1 MPTPSVYNPLIR
13 LTKMF
18 SSLVCYRSV
27 PGLEES
33 AVLGSSRLVAST
45 IMLSA
50 LLSGVAMHQVHAQNN
65 APIFNWQGEVQVS
78 TSTLTIREGE
88 TLSYN
93 IRLSEQPAADGWWVR
108 IHVNGVVYYAGNHD
122 NSEGIGIRWV
132 PSVGWE
138 FNQDRDPVDNPG
150 PTQWRNVHI
159 TAFQDDDDK
168 DEFVTI
174 THEVWDEK
182 SNCPPSLHG
191 VAPVEVQ
198 VTDDETASTG
208 VALSVNPMTV
218 SEGAGGTTV
227 TVRAALNGAAR
238 LGSTPVKVA
247 VGKAGDS
254 ATEGTDY
261 ETVDDLTVTIPE
273 GLTSATERFT
283 LTPTDDVVV
292 ESDKTVTVSGTT
304 AASGITTVNPATL
317 TITDDDVPP
326 DTIELRVSPDSVA
339 ENAGATGIMVTA
351 AFPQGSATL
360 STPTV
365 VNVTLAA
372 ATAQTADFTPVQPF
386 NLTIPASA
394 RSGTAT
400 FQFTP
405 NDDTSM
411 EGSETVTVS
420 GTTSG
425 ITTINPATLT
435 IIDNDAP
442 PDTIELSVNPDSVA
456 ENAGATGIMV
466 TAAFPQGSAILSTPT
481 VVNVT
486 LTAATAQT
494 ADFTPVQPFNLTIP
508 ASARSGT
515 ATFQFTPN
523 DDTSMEGSETVT
535 VSGTT
540 SGITTINPA
549 TLTIID
555 DDTPNNPPTGQPRI
569 TGTARVGQTLTAVTT
584 DIQDADGLG
593 DFAYQWKADG
603 TNIAGAMDS
612 SYRLT
617 NNEVGK
623 RITVTV
629 SFTDGIGTEETV
641 TSLPTDAVREA
652 VTPPPPPPPPVLT
665 VAFDLASYSTTEGG
679 DPVTLRVTLN
689 RTSNQNLTIP
699 ITVMPQGA
707 TEADD
712 YTVSGLTD
720 GTLSFAPGDLS
731 KTFMIVANEDTD
743 SDDETIE
750 LGFGTLLEGVSQG
763 VMATATLTIID
774 DDAPPDTI
782 ELKVSPSRVAEN
794 AGATGIMVTA
804 AFPQG
809 SAILSTPTVVNV
821 TLTAATAQT
830 ADFTPVQP
838 FNLTIPASARS
849 GTATFQF
856 TPNDDTSMEGSET
869 VTVSGTTTV
878 SGITTI
884 NPATLTITDDDTPN
898 NPPTGQPRITGTPQV
913 GQTLTA
919 VTTDIQ
925 DADGLGNFVYQW
937 KADGTNI
944 AGAMDSSYR
953 LTNNEVGKRI
963 TVTVSFTDGIGTE
976 ETVTSQPTA
985 AVRDAVTPL
994 VLTVAF
1000 DLASYSTT
1008 EGGDPVTLRV
1018 TLNRTSNQDLTI
1030 PITVMPQ
1037 GATEADDYTVS
1048 GLTDG
1053 TLSFAPGDLSK
1064 TFMIVANEDTDSDDE
1079 TIELGFGTLLEGV
1092 SKGEMATAT
1101 LTITDDDVPP
1111 DTIELK
1117 VSPSSVAEN
1126 AGETDIMVTAAFPQG
1141 SATLSTPTVVNVT
1154 LAAATAQ
1161 TADFTPVQPFNVTI
1175 PASAGSGTATFQ
1187 FTPNDDTSM
1196 EGSETATVSGT
1207 TTVSGITTINPATL
1221 TITDDDTPNNP
1232 PTGQPRI
1239 TGTPQVGQTLTAVT
1253 TDIQDADGLGDFVYQ
1268 WKADGTNIAGAM
1280 DSSYRLTNNE
1290 VGKRI
1295 TVTVSFTD
1303 GIGTEETVTSQPTAA
1318 VRDAV
1323 TPPVLTVAFDLA
1335 SYSTTE
1341 GGDPVTLRVTLNRT
1355 SNQDLTIPITVMPQ
1369 GATEADDYTVSGLT
1383 DGALSFAPGDL
1394 MRSKTF
1400 MIVANEDTDSD
1411 NETIELGFGTLPEGV
1426 SKGEMATATLTIT
1439 DTGPPEL
1446 TVSFARAEYT
1456 IAEGG
1461 EPSSINV
1468 NISPAADRRVE
1479 VPLVV
1484 TTQGGATS
1492 QDYDGV
1498 PASIVFEVGA
1508 TVVTFQVTASA
1519 DQEDDPGK
1527 SIVLGFGDLPEA
1539 VSEGD
1544 PSETTVKFT
1553 QQRSAKQFS
1562 ASMKILLAVT
1572 ARSVAD
1578 SAQTAIQSRFQ
1589 RKRQLMR
1596 NRQSARGPNT
1606 GGSLSAGLAG
1616 SNGSGLS
1623 RAGALNHMPEVDRF
1637 GFAPPRLAEGAGPSM
1652 GSTRSGSLHNSLAP
1666 DYGIAPTQEAYG
1678 YDTLQRTSTA
1688 EPSLGALQFSG
1699 IRARQPVL
1707 SQASFNLQMGES
1719 PRGNDG
1725 SGSVAL
1731 WVQGDL
1737 QDFNGNITRGGIDYR
1752 GVMGA
1757 VHVGLDLYNSEQML
1771 VGFSFMRSF
1780 ARINYNADGVHG
1792 MFRNGM
1798 NTAHPYLY
1806 WQPNERFSAWVIG
1819 GLGRGEVD
1827 VNEPGRAHDLTSDFR
1842 MFLGG
1847 MRSVLA
1853 KRGNTEVGVVVDSF
1867 TARLGTNASKDIE
1880 RVSGQVSRTRMML
1893 EMVHDKPLE
1902 AGRSLSIKAE
1912 FGHRYDA
1919 GDADRGS
1926 GAEAGFRLGYL
1937 NAAGGLDIAWHG
1949 RMLLVRESDYRDF
1962 GVGMQ
1967 VSWDSGEK
1975 HRGLQLSMMSSR
1987 GHDGGGRTT
1996 LWNNSALVI
2005 RPMGSGYMP
2014 NASQTSTSSEV
2025 AYGMDIFGGW
2035 GLLTPYSRLQL
2046 AGYGRDLRVGTELSL
2061 LSRGLRWQPAKF
2073 QLEGI
2078 RRETPNRMIDLGMML
2093 GISIPF

>member
-1 MPTPSVYNPLIR
+1 MHLVNPLIR

-33 AVLGSSRLVAST
+33 PVLGFPRLVAST

-65 APIFNWQGEVQVS
+65 NSICEQETPPEICSWGGEVQVS

-88 TLSYN
+88 TISYA
-93 IRLSEQPAADGWWVR
+93 IRLSEQPSADGWWVR
-108 IHVNGVVYYAGNHD
+108 IHVNGVVYINGNHG

-132 PSVGWE
+132 PSVGWQ
-138 FNQDRDPVDNPG
+138 FDREEGKEDSD

-159 TAFQDDDDK
+159 KAFQDNDDDK

-174 THEVWDEK
+174 THEVSDE
-182 SNCPPSLHG
+182 NFQCPPSLHG
-191 VAPVEVQ
+191 VAPVKVQ
-198 VTDDETASTG
+198 VTDDESASTE

-227 TVRAALNGAAR
+227 TVRAALNGAPR

-247 VGKAGDS
+247 VGRTRDS

-283 LTPTDDVVV
+283 LTPTDDDVV

-304 AASGITTVNPATL
+304 TASGITTVNPATL

-326 DTIELRVSPDSVA
+326 DTIELKVSPASVA
-339 ENAGATGIMVTA
+339 ENAGETDIMVTA
-351 AFPQGSATL
+351 AFPQGSTTL

-386 NLTIPASA
+386 N
-394 RSGTAT
+394 
-400 FQFTP
+400 
-405 NDDTSM
+405 
-411 EGSETVTVS
+411 V
-420 GTTSG
+420 
-425 ITTINPATLT
+425 
-435 IIDNDAP
+435 
-442 PDTIELSVNPDSVA
+442 
-456 ENAGATGIMV
+456 
-466 TAAFPQGSAILSTPT
+466 
-481 VVNVT
+481 
-486 LTAATAQT
+486 
-494 ADFTPVQPFNLTIP
+494 
-508 ASARSGT
+508 
-515 ATFQFTPN
+515 
-523 DDTSMEGSETVT
+523 
-535 VSGTT
+535 
-540 SGITTINPA
+540 
-549 TLTIID
+549 
-555 DDTPNNPPTGQPRI
+555 
-569 TGTARVGQTLTAVTT
+569 
-584 DIQDADGLG
+584 
-593 DFAYQWKADG
+593 
-603 TNIAGAMDS
+603 
-612 SYRLT
+612 
-617 NNEVGK
+617 
-623 RITVTV
+623 
-629 SFTDGIGTEETV
+629 
-641 TSLPTDAVREA
+641 
-652 VTPPPPPPPPVLT
+652 
-665 VAFDLASYSTTEGG
+665 
-679 DPVTLRVTLN
+679 
-689 RTSNQNLTIP
+689 
-699 ITVMPQGA
+699 
-707 TEADD
+707 
-712 YTVSGLTD
+712 
-720 GTLSFAPGDLS
+720 
-731 KTFMIVANEDTD
+731 
-743 SDDETIE
+743 
-750 LGFGTLLEGVSQG
+750 
-763 VMATATLTIID
+763 
-774 DDAPPDTI
+774 
-782 ELKVSPSRVAEN
+782 
-794 AGATGIMVTA
+794 
-804 AFPQG
+804 
-809 SAILSTPTVVNV
+809 
-821 TLTAATAQT
+821 
-830 ADFTPVQP
+830 
-838 FNLTIPASARS
+838 TIPASARS

-869 VTVSGTTTV
+869 VTVSGTTTASGITTV
-878 SGITTI
+878 NPDTLTIIDNDAPPDTIELSVNPASVAENAGATGIMVTAAFPLGSATLSTPTVVNVTLAAATAQTADFTPVQPFNVTIPASARSGTATFQFTPNDDTSMEGSETVTVSGTTTASGITTI
-884 NPATLTITDDDTPN
+884 NPATLTIIDNETPN

-925 DADGLGNFVYQW
+925 DADGLGDFAYQW
-937 KADGTNI
+937 KADETNI
-944 AGAMDSSYR
+944 AEAMDSSYR
-953 LTNNEVGKRI
+953 LTNNEGGKRI

-985 AVRDAVTPL
+985 AVRDAVTPRSPPPPP

-1018 TLNRTSNQDLTI
+1018 ALNRTSNQDLTI

-1053 TLSFAPGDLSK
+1053 ALSFAPEDLSK
-1064 TFMIVANEDTDSDDE
+1064 TFMIVANEDTDSDNE
-1079 TIELGFGTLLEGV
+1079 TIELGFGTLPEGV

-1175 PASAGSGTATFQ
+1175 PASARSGTATFQ

-1196 EGSETATVSGT
+1196 EGSETVTVSGT
-1207 TTVSGITTINPATL
+1207 TTASGITTINPATL
-1221 TITDDDTPNNP
+1221 TIIDNETPNNP

-1253 TDIQDADGLGDFVYQ
+1253 TDIQDADGLGDFAYQ
-1268 WKADGTNIAGAM
+1268 WKADETNIAEAM

-1290 VGKRI
+1290 GGKRI

-1303 GIGTEETVTSQPTAA
+1303 SIGTEETVTSQPTAA

-1323 TPPVLTVAFDLA
+1323 TPPSPPPPPVLTVAFDLA

-1341 GGDPVTLRVTLNRT
+1341 GGDPVTLRVALNRT

-1383 DGALSFAPGDL
+1383 DGALSFAPEDL
-1394 MRSKTF
+1394 SKTF

-1426 SKGEMATATLTIT
+1426 SKGEMATATLTIV
-1439 DTGPPEL
+1439 DAGPPEL

-1508 TVVTFQVTASA
+1508 TVVTFQMTALA

-1553 QQRSAKQFS
+1553 QQRSAEQFS

-1637 GFAPPRLAEGAGPSM
+1637 GFASPRLAEGAGPSM

-1666 DYGIAPTQEAYG
+1666 DYGIAPTQAAYG

-1688 EPSLGALQFSG
+1688 DPSLGALQFSG

-1737 QDFNGNITRGGIDYR
+1737 QDFNGNITRGGMDYR

-1842 MFLGG
+1842 MFSGG
-1847 MRSVLA
+1847 MRSVPA

-1893 EMVHDKPLE
+1893 EIVHDKPLE

-1912 FGHRYDA
+1912 FGHRHDA

-1937 NAAGGLDIAWHG
+1937 DAAGGLDIAWHG

-1962 GVGMQ
+1962 GVGIQ

-1996 LWNNSALVI
+1996 LWNNSALVT

-2046 AGYGRDLRVGTELSL
+2046 AGYGSDLRVGTELSL
-2061 LSRGLRWQPAKF
+2061 LSRGLPAQPAKF

-2078 RRETPNRMIDLGMML
+2078 RRETPNRMIDLGIML

>member
-1 MPTPSVYNPLIR
+1 MHLVNPLIR

-33 AVLGSSRLVAST
+33 PVLGFPRLVAST

-65 APIFNWQGEVQVS
+65 NSICEQETPPEICSWGGEVQVS

-88 TLSYN
+88 TISYA
-93 IRLSEQPAADGWWVR
+93 IRLSEQPSADGWWVR
-108 IHVNGVVYYAGNHD
+108 IHVNGVVYINGNHG

-132 PSVGWE
+132 PSVGWQ
-138 FNQDRDPVDNPG
+138 FDREEGKEDSD

-159 TAFQDDDDK
+159 QAFQDNDDDK

-174 THEVWDEK
+174 THEASDE
-182 SNCPPSLHG
+182 NFQCPPSLHG
-191 VAPVEVQ
+191 VAPVKVQ
-198 VTDDETASTG
+198 VTDDESASTE

-227 TVRAALNGAAR
+227 TVRAALNGAPR

-247 VGKAGDS
+247 VGRTRDS

-283 LTPTDDVVV
+283 LTPTDDDVV

-304 AASGITTVNPATL
+304 TASGITTVNPATL
-317 TITDDDVPP
+317 TLTDDDVPP
-326 DTIELRVSPDSVA
+326 DTIELKVSPASVA
-339 ENAGATGIMVTA
+339 ENAGETDIMVTA
-351 AFPQGSATL
+351 AFPQGSTTL

-386 NLTIPASA
+386 N
-394 RSGTAT
+394 
-400 FQFTP
+400 
-405 NDDTSM
+405 
-411 EGSETVTVS
+411 V
-420 GTTSG
+420 
-425 ITTINPATLT
+425 
-435 IIDNDAP
+435 
-442 PDTIELSVNPDSVA
+442 
-456 ENAGATGIMV
+456 
-466 TAAFPQGSAILSTPT
+466 
-481 VVNVT
+481 
-486 LTAATAQT
+486 
-494 ADFTPVQPFNLTIP
+494 
-508 ASARSGT
+508 
-515 ATFQFTPN
+515 
-523 DDTSMEGSETVT
+523 
-535 VSGTT
+535 
-540 SGITTINPA
+540 
-549 TLTIID
+549 
-555 DDTPNNPPTGQPRI
+555 
-569 TGTARVGQTLTAVTT
+569 
-584 DIQDADGLG
+584 
-593 DFAYQWKADG
+593 
-603 TNIAGAMDS
+603 
-612 SYRLT
+612 
-617 NNEVGK
+617 
-623 RITVTV
+623 
-629 SFTDGIGTEETV
+629 
-641 TSLPTDAVREA
+641 
-652 VTPPPPPPPPVLT
+652 
-665 VAFDLASYSTTEGG
+665 
-679 DPVTLRVTLN
+679 
-689 RTSNQNLTIP
+689 
-699 ITVMPQGA
+699 
-707 TEADD
+707 
-712 YTVSGLTD
+712 
-720 GTLSFAPGDLS
+720 
-731 KTFMIVANEDTD
+731 
-743 SDDETIE
+743 
-750 LGFGTLLEGVSQG
+750 
-763 VMATATLTIID
+763 
-774 DDAPPDTI
+774 
-782 ELKVSPSRVAEN
+782 
-794 AGATGIMVTA
+794 
-804 AFPQG
+804 
-809 SAILSTPTVVNV
+809 
-821 TLTAATAQT
+821 
-830 ADFTPVQP
+830 
-838 FNLTIPASARS
+838 TIPASARS

-869 VTVSGTTTV
+869 VTVSGTTTA
-878 SGITTI
+878 SGITTV
-884 NPATLTITDDDTPN
+884 NPDTLTIIDN
-898 NPPTGQPRITGTPQV
+898 
-913 GQTLTA
+913 
-919 VTTDIQ
+919 
-925 DADGLGNFVYQW
+925 DA
-937 KADGTNI
+937 
-944 AGAMDSSYR
+944 
-953 LTNNEVGKRI
+953 
-963 TVTVSFTDGIGTE
+963 
-976 ETVTSQPTA
+976 
-985 AVRDAVTPL
+985 
-994 VLTVAF
+994 
-1000 DLASYSTT
+1000 
-1008 EGGDPVTLRV
+1008 
-1018 TLNRTSNQDLTI
+1018 
-1030 PITVMPQ
+1030 
-1037 GATEADDYTVS
+1037 
-1048 GLTDG
+1048 
-1053 TLSFAPGDLSK
+1053 
-1064 TFMIVANEDTDSDDE
+1064 
-1079 TIELGFGTLLEGV
+1079 
-1092 SKGEMATAT
+1092 
-1101 LTITDDDVPP
+1101 PP
-1111 DTIELK
+1111 DTIELS
-1117 VSPSSVAEN
+1117 VNPARVAEN
-1126 AGETDIMVTAAFPQG
+1126 AGATGIMVTAAFPLG

-1175 PASAGSGTATFQ
+1175 PASARSGTATFQ

-1196 EGSETATVSGT
+1196 EGSETVTVSGT
-1207 TTVSGITTINPATL
+1207 TTASGITTINPATL
-1221 TITDDDTPNNP
+1221 TIIDDDTPNNP
-1232 PTGQPRI
+1232 PAGQPRI

-1253 TDIQDADGLGDFVYQ
+1253 TYIQDADGLGDFAYQ
-1268 WKADGTNIAGAM
+1268 WKADETNIAEAM

-1303 GIGTEETVTSQPTAA
+1303 GIGTEEAVTSQPTAA
-1318 VRDAV
+1318 VREAV
-1323 TPPVLTVAFDLA
+1323 TPRSPSPPPVLTVAFDLA

-1341 GGDPVTLRVTLNRT
+1341 GGDPVTLRVALNRT

-1383 DGALSFAPGDL
+1383 DGALSFAPEDL
-1394 MRSKTF
+1394 SKTF

-1411 NETIELGFGTLPEGV
+1411 DETIELGFGTLPEGV

-1439 DTGPPEL
+1439 DDDTPNNPPAGQPRITGTPQVGQTLTAVTTDIQDADGLGDFAYQWKADETNIAEAMDSSYTLTNNEVGKRITVTVSFTDGIGTEEAVTSQPTAAVREAVTRPPPPPPPVLTVAFDLASYSTTEGGDPVTLRVALNRTSNQDLTIPITVMPQGATEADDYTVSGLTDGALSFAPEDLSKTFMIVANEDTDSDDETIELGFGTLPEGVSKGEMATATLTIVDAGPSAL

-1553 QQRSAKQFS
+1553 QQRSAEQFS

-1596 NRQSARGPNT
+1596 NRQSARDPNT
-1606 GGSLSAGLAG
+1606 GGSLSAGQAG
-1616 SNGSGLS
+1616 RNGSGLS

-1666 DYGIAPTQEAYG
+1666 DYGIAPTQAAYG
-1678 YDTLQRTSTA
+1678 YDTLQRTSTTD
-1688 EPSLGALQFSG
+1688 PSLGALQFSG
-1699 IRARQPVL
+1699 IRALQPVL

-1737 QDFNGNITRGGIDYR
+1737 QDFTGNITRGGMDYR

-1827 VNEPGRAHDLTSDFR
+1827 VNEPGRSHDLTSDFR
-1842 MFLGG
+1842 MFSGG
-1847 MRSVLA
+1847 MRSVPA

-1893 EMVHDKPLE
+1893 EIVHDKPLE

-1912 FGHRYDA
+1912 FGHRHDA

-1937 NAAGGLDIAWHG
+1937 DAAGGLDIAWHG

-1962 GVGMQ
+1962 GVGIQ

-1996 LWNNSALVI
+1996 LWNNSALVT

-2061 LSRGLRWQPAKF
+2061 LSRGLPAQPAKF

>member
-1 MPTPSVYNPLIR
+1 MHLVNPLIR

-33 AVLGSSRLVAST
+33 PVLGFPRLVAST

-65 APIFNWQGEVQVS
+65 NSICEQETPPEICSWGGEVQVS

-88 TLSYN
+88 TISYA
-93 IRLSEQPAADGWWVR
+93 IRLSEQPSADGWWVR
-108 IHVNGVVYYAGNHD
+108 IHVNGAVYINGNHG

-132 PSVGWE
+132 PSVGWQ
-138 FNQDRDPVDNPG
+138 FDREEGKEDSD

-159 TAFQDDDDK
+159 KAFQDNDDDK

-174 THEVWDEK
+174 THEVSDE
-182 SNCPPSLHG
+182 NFQCPPSLHG
-191 VAPVEVQ
+191 VAPVKVQ
-198 VTDDETASTG
+198 VTDDESASTE

-227 TVRAALNGAAR
+227 TVRAALNGAPR

-247 VGKAGDS
+247 VGRTRDS

-283 LTPTDDVVV
+283 LTPTDDDVV

-304 AASGITTVNPATL
+304 TASGITTVNPATL

-326 DTIELRVSPDSVA
+326 DTIELKVSPASVA
-339 ENAGATGIMVTA
+339 ENAGETNIMVTA

-386 NLTIPASA
+386 N
-394 RSGTAT
+394 
-400 FQFTP
+400 
-405 NDDTSM
+405 
-411 EGSETVTVS
+411 V
-420 GTTSG
+420 
-425 ITTINPATLT
+425 
-435 IIDNDAP
+435 
-442 PDTIELSVNPDSVA
+442 
-456 ENAGATGIMV
+456 
-466 TAAFPQGSAILSTPT
+466 
-481 VVNVT
+481 
-486 LTAATAQT
+486 
-494 ADFTPVQPFNLTIP
+494 
-508 ASARSGT
+508 
-515 ATFQFTPN
+515 
-523 DDTSMEGSETVT
+523 
-535 VSGTT
+535 
-540 SGITTINPA
+540 
-549 TLTIID
+549 
-555 DDTPNNPPTGQPRI
+555 
-569 TGTARVGQTLTAVTT
+569 
-584 DIQDADGLG
+584 
-593 DFAYQWKADG
+593 
-603 TNIAGAMDS
+603 
-612 SYRLT
+612 
-617 NNEVGK
+617 
-623 RITVTV
+623 
-629 SFTDGIGTEETV
+629 
-641 TSLPTDAVREA
+641 
-652 VTPPPPPPPPVLT
+652 
-665 VAFDLASYSTTEGG
+665 
-679 DPVTLRVTLN
+679 
-689 RTSNQNLTIP
+689 
-699 ITVMPQGA
+699 
-707 TEADD
+707 
-712 YTVSGLTD
+712 
-720 GTLSFAPGDLS
+720 
-731 KTFMIVANEDTD
+731 
-743 SDDETIE
+743 
-750 LGFGTLLEGVSQG
+750 
-763 VMATATLTIID
+763 
-774 DDAPPDTI
+774 
-782 ELKVSPSRVAEN
+782 
-794 AGATGIMVTA
+794 
-804 AFPQG
+804 
-809 SAILSTPTVVNV
+809 
-821 TLTAATAQT
+821 
-830 ADFTPVQP
+830 
-838 FNLTIPASARS
+838 TIPASARS

-869 VTVSGTTTV
+869 VTVSGTTTASGITTV
-878 SGITTI
+878 NPATLTIIDNDAPPDTIELSVNPARVAENAGETDIMVTAAFPQGSATLSTPTVVNVTLAAATAQTADFTPVQPFNVTIPASARSGTATFQFTPNDDTSMEGSETVTVSGTTTASGITTI
-884 NPATLTITDDDTPN
+884 NPATLTIIDDDTPN
-898 NPPTGQPRITGTPQV
+898 KTPTGQPRITGTPQV

-925 DADGLGNFVYQW
+925 DADGLGDFAYQW
-937 KADGTNI
+937 KADETNI
-944 AGAMDSSYR
+944 AEAMDSSYR

-976 ETVTSQPTA
+976 EAVTSQPTA
-985 AVRDAVTPL
+985 AVREAVTPRSPPPPP

-1018 TLNRTSNQDLTI
+1018 ALNRTSNQDLTI

-1053 TLSFAPGDLSK
+1053 ALSFAPEDLSK

-1079 TIELGFGTLLEGV
+1079 TIELGFGTLPEGV

-1175 PASAGSGTATFQ
+1175 PASARSGTATFQ

-1196 EGSETATVSGT
+1196 EGSETVTVSGT
-1207 TTVSGITTINPATL
+1207 TTASGITTINPATL
-1221 TITDDDTPNNP
+1221 TIIDDDTPNKT

-1253 TDIQDADGLGDFVYQ
+1253 TDIQDADGLGDFAYQ
-1268 WKADGTNIAGAM
+1268 WKADETNIAEAM

-1303 GIGTEETVTSQPTAA
+1303 GIGTEEAVTSQPTAA
-1318 VRDAV
+1318 VREAV
-1323 TPPVLTVAFDLA
+1323 TPRSPPPPPVLTVAFDLA

-1341 GGDPVTLRVTLNRT
+1341 GGDPVTLRVALNRT

-1383 DGALSFAPGDL
+1383 DGALSFAPEDL
-1394 MRSKTF
+1394 SKTF

-1426 SKGEMATATLTIT
+1426 SKGEMATATLTIV
-1439 DTGPPEL
+1439 DAGPSAL

-1492 QDYDGV
+1492 QDYAGV

-1553 QQRSAKQFS
+1553 QQRSAEQFS

-1616 SNGSGLS
+1616 RNGSGLS

-1666 DYGIAPTQEAYG
+1666 DYGIAPTQAAYG
-1678 YDTLQRTSTA
+1678 YDTLQRTSTTD
-1688 EPSLGALQFSG
+1688 PSLGALQFSG

-1737 QDFNGNITRGGIDYR
+1737 QDFNGNITRGGMDYR

-1827 VNEPGRAHDLTSDFR
+1827 VNEPGRAHDVTSDFR
-1842 MFLGG
+1842 MFSGG
-1847 MRSVLA
+1847 MRSVPA
-1853 KRGNTEVGVVVDSF
+1853 KWGNTEVGVVVDSF

-1893 EMVHDKPLE
+1893 EIVHDKPLE

-1912 FGHRYDA
+1912 FGHRLDA

-1937 NAAGGLDIAWHG
+1937 DAAGGLDIAWHG

-1962 GVGMQ
+1962 GVGIQ

-1996 LWNNSALVI
+1996 LWNNSALVT

-2061 LSRGLRWQPAKF
+2061 LSRGLPAQPAKF

>member
-1 MPTPSVYNPLIR
+1 MHLVNPLIR

-18 SSLVCYRSV
+18 SSLVCCRSV

-65 APIFNWQGEVQVS
+65 APIFKWQGEVQVS

-88 TLSYN
+88 TLTYK
-93 IRLSEQPAADGWWVR
+93 IRLSEQPAADGWWLR
-108 IHVNGVVYYAGNHD
+108 IHVNGVVYIDGNHD

-132 PSVGWE
+132 PSVGWQ
-138 FNQDRDPVDNPG
+138 FNREEGKEDSD

-159 TAFQDDDDK
+159 TAFQDDDDAK

-174 THEVWDEK
+174 THEVWDEN

-247 VGKAGDS
+247 VGKTGDS

-261 ETVDDLTVTIPE
+261 ETVDDLTVTIPA

-283 LTPTDDVVV
+283 LTPTNDVVV

-317 TITDDDVPP
+317 TIIDDDVPP
-326 DTIELRVSPDSVA
+326 DTIELRVSPSSVA
-339 ENAGATGIMVTA
+339 ENAGETDIMVTA

-372 ATAQTADFTPVQPF
+372 ATAQAADFTPVQPF
-386 NLTIPASA
+386 NVTIPASA
-394 RSGTAT
+394 GSGTVT

-411 EGSETVTVS
+411 EGSETITVS
-420 GTTSG
+420 GTTAASG
-425 ITTINPATLT
+425 ITTVNPATLT

-442 PDTIELSVNPDSVA
+442 PDTIEL
-456 ENAGATGIMV
+456 
-466 TAAFPQGSAILSTPT
+466 
-481 VVNVT
+481 
-486 LTAATAQT
+486 
-494 ADFTPVQPFNLTIP
+494 
-508 ASARSGT
+508 R
-515 ATFQFTPN
+515 
-523 DDTSMEGSETVT
+523 
-535 VSGTT
+535 
-540 SGITTINPA
+540 
-549 TLTIID
+549 
-555 DDTPNNPPTGQPRI
+555 
-569 TGTARVGQTLTAVTT
+569 
-584 DIQDADGLG
+584 
-593 DFAYQWKADG
+593 
-603 TNIAGAMDS
+603 
-612 SYRLT
+612 
-617 NNEVGK
+617 
-623 RITVTV
+623 
-629 SFTDGIGTEETV
+629 
-641 TSLPTDAVREA
+641 
-652 VTPPPPPPPPVLT
+652 
-665 VAFDLASYSTTEGG
+665 
-679 DPVTLRVTLN
+679 
-689 RTSNQNLTIP
+689 
-699 ITVMPQGA
+699 
-707 TEADD
+707 
-712 YTVSGLTD
+712 
-720 GTLSFAPGDLS
+720 
-731 KTFMIVANEDTD
+731 
-743 SDDETIE
+743 
-750 LGFGTLLEGVSQG
+750 
-763 VMATATLTIID
+763 
-774 DDAPPDTI
+774 
-782 ELKVSPSRVAEN
+782 
-794 AGATGIMVTA
+794 
-804 AFPQG
+804 
-809 SAILSTPTVVNV
+809 
-821 TLTAATAQT
+821 
-830 ADFTPVQP
+830 
-838 FNLTIPASARS
+838 
-849 GTATFQF
+849 
-856 TPNDDTSMEGSET
+856 
-869 VTVSGTTTV
+869 
-878 SGITTI
+878 
-884 NPATLTITDDDTPN
+884 
-898 NPPTGQPRITGTPQV
+898 
-913 GQTLTA
+913 
-919 VTTDIQ
+919 
-925 DADGLGNFVYQW
+925 
-937 KADGTNI
+937 
-944 AGAMDSSYR
+944 
-953 LTNNEVGKRI
+953 
-963 TVTVSFTDGIGTE
+963 
-976 ETVTSQPTA
+976 
-985 AVRDAVTPL
+985 
-994 VLTVAF
+994 
-1000 DLASYSTT
+1000 
-1008 EGGDPVTLRV
+1008 
-1018 TLNRTSNQDLTI
+1018 
-1030 PITVMPQ
+1030 
-1037 GATEADDYTVS
+1037 
-1048 GLTDG
+1048 
-1053 TLSFAPGDLSK
+1053 
-1064 TFMIVANEDTDSDDE
+1064 
-1079 TIELGFGTLLEGV
+1079 
-1092 SKGEMATAT
+1092 
-1101 LTITDDDVPP
+1101 
-1111 DTIELK
+1111 

-1196 EGSETATVSGT
+1196 EGSETITVSGAT
-1207 TTVSGITTINPATL
+1207 AASGITTVNPATL
-1221 TITDDDTPNNP
+1221 TIIDNDTPNNP

-1239 TGTPQVGQTLTAVT
+1239 TGTARVSQALTAVT
-1253 TDIQDADGLGDFVYQ
+1253 IDIQDDDGLGDFAYQ
-1268 WKADGTNIAGAM
+1268 WKADGTDIAGAM
-1280 DSSYRLTNNE
+1280 DSSYMLTNDE
-1290 VGKRI
+1290 LGKRI

-1323 TPPVLTVAFDLA
+1323 TTRSPPPPPRLTVAFDLASYSTTEGGDPVTLRVTLNRTSNQDLTIPITVMPQGATEADDYTVSGLTDGALSFSPRDLSKTFMIVANEDTDSDDETIELGFGTLPEGVSKGEMATAILTIVDDETPNNPPTGQPALTVAFDLA

-1394 MRSKTF
+1394 SKTF

-1411 NETIELGFGTLPEGV
+1411 DETIELGFGTLPEGV
-1426 SKGEMATATLTIT
+1426 SKGEMATATLTIV
-1439 DTGPPEL
+1439 DAGPPALTVAFDLASYSTTEGGDPVTLRVTLNRTSNQDLTIPITVMPQGATEADDYTVSGLTDGALSFAPGDLSKTFMIVANEDTDSDDETIELGFGTLPEGVSKGEMATATLTIVDAGPPPL

-1553 QQRSAKQFS
+1553 QQRSAEQFS

-1596 NRQSARGPNT
+1596 NRQPARGPNT

-1652 GSTRSGSLHNSLAP
+1652 GSTRSGSLHSSLAP
-1666 DYGIAPTQEAYG
+1666 DYGIAPTQAAYG

-1688 EPSLGALQFSG
+1688 DPSLGALQFFG

-1731 WVQGDL
+1731 WVQGDM
-1737 QDFNGNITRGGIDYR
+1737 QDFNGNITRGGMDYR

-1780 ARINYNADGVHG
+1780 AHINYNADGVHG

-1842 MFLGG
+1842 MFSGG

-1912 FGHRYDA
+1912 FGLRHDA

-1937 NAAGGLDIAWHG
+1937 DAGGDLDIAWHG

-1996 LWNNSALVI
+1996 LWNNSALVT

-2025 AYGMDIFGGW
+2025 TYGMDIFGGW

-2061 LSRGLRWQPAKF
+2061 LSRGLPAQPAKF

>member
-1 MPTPSVYNPLIR
+1 MHLVNPLIR

-33 AVLGSSRLVAST
+33 PVLGFPRLVAST

-65 APIFNWQGEVQVS
+65 NSICEQETPPEICSWGGEVQVS

-88 TLSYN
+88 TISYA
-93 IRLSEQPAADGWWVR
+93 IRLSEQPSADGWWVR
-108 IHVNGVVYYAGNHD
+108 IHVNGVVYINGNHG

-132 PSVGWE
+132 PSVGWQ
-138 FNQDRDPVDNPG
+138 FDREEGKEDSD

-159 TAFQDDDDK
+159 QAFQDNDDDK

-174 THEVWDEK
+174 THEVSDE
-182 SNCPPSLHG
+182 NFQCPPSLHG
-191 VAPVEVQ
+191 VAPVKVQ
-198 VTDDETASTG
+198 VTDDESASTE

-227 TVRAALNGAAR
+227 TVRAALNGAPR

-247 VGKAGDS
+247 VGRTRDS

-273 GLTSATERFT
+273 GLTSAMERFT

-304 AASGITTVNPATL
+304 TASGITTVNPATL

-326 DTIELRVSPDSVA
+326 DTIELKVSPASVA
-339 ENAGATGIMVTA
+339 ENAGETDIMVTA
-351 AFPQGSATL
+351 AFPQGSTTL

-386 NLTIPASA
+386 N
-394 RSGTAT
+394 
-400 FQFTP
+400 
-405 NDDTSM
+405 
-411 EGSETVTVS
+411 V
-420 GTTSG
+420 
-425 ITTINPATLT
+425 
-435 IIDNDAP
+435 
-442 PDTIELSVNPDSVA
+442 
-456 ENAGATGIMV
+456 
-466 TAAFPQGSAILSTPT
+466 
-481 VVNVT
+481 
-486 LTAATAQT
+486 
-494 ADFTPVQPFNLTIP
+494 
-508 ASARSGT
+508 
-515 ATFQFTPN
+515 
-523 DDTSMEGSETVT
+523 
-535 VSGTT
+535 
-540 SGITTINPA
+540 
-549 TLTIID
+549 
-555 DDTPNNPPTGQPRI
+555 
-569 TGTARVGQTLTAVTT
+569 
-584 DIQDADGLG
+584 
-593 DFAYQWKADG
+593 
-603 TNIAGAMDS
+603 
-612 SYRLT
+612 
-617 NNEVGK
+617 
-623 RITVTV
+623 
-629 SFTDGIGTEETV
+629 
-641 TSLPTDAVREA
+641 
-652 VTPPPPPPPPVLT
+652 
-665 VAFDLASYSTTEGG
+665 
-679 DPVTLRVTLN
+679 
-689 RTSNQNLTIP
+689 
-699 ITVMPQGA
+699 
-707 TEADD
+707 
-712 YTVSGLTD
+712 
-720 GTLSFAPGDLS
+720 
-731 KTFMIVANEDTD
+731 
-743 SDDETIE
+743 
-750 LGFGTLLEGVSQG
+750 
-763 VMATATLTIID
+763 
-774 DDAPPDTI
+774 
-782 ELKVSPSRVAEN
+782 
-794 AGATGIMVTA
+794 
-804 AFPQG
+804 
-809 SAILSTPTVVNV
+809 
-821 TLTAATAQT
+821 
-830 ADFTPVQP
+830 
-838 FNLTIPASARS
+838 TIPASARS

-869 VTVSGTTTV
+869 VTVSGTTTA
-878 SGITTI
+878 SGITTV
-884 NPATLTITDDDTPN
+884 NPATLTIIDN
-898 NPPTGQPRITGTPQV
+898 
-913 GQTLTA
+913 
-919 VTTDIQ
+919 
-925 DADGLGNFVYQW
+925 DA
-937 KADGTNI
+937 
-944 AGAMDSSYR
+944 
-953 LTNNEVGKRI
+953 
-963 TVTVSFTDGIGTE
+963 
-976 ETVTSQPTA
+976 
-985 AVRDAVTPL
+985 
-994 VLTVAF
+994 
-1000 DLASYSTT
+1000 
-1008 EGGDPVTLRV
+1008 
-1018 TLNRTSNQDLTI
+1018 
-1030 PITVMPQ
+1030 
-1037 GATEADDYTVS
+1037 
-1048 GLTDG
+1048 
-1053 TLSFAPGDLSK
+1053 
-1064 TFMIVANEDTDSDDE
+1064 
-1079 TIELGFGTLLEGV
+1079 
-1092 SKGEMATAT
+1092 
-1101 LTITDDDVPP
+1101 PP
-1111 DTIELK
+1111 DTIELS
-1117 VSPSSVAEN
+1117 VNPARVAEN
-1126 AGETDIMVTAAFPQG
+1126 AGATGIMVTAAFPLG

-1175 PASAGSGTATFQ
+1175 PASARSGTATFQ

-1196 EGSETATVSGT
+1196 EGSETVEGSET
-1207 TTVSGITTINPATL
+1207 TSGITTINPATL
-1221 TITDDDTPNNP
+1221 TIIDDDTPNNP

-1253 TDIQDADGLGDFVYQ
+1253 TDIQDTDGLGDFAYQ
-1268 WKADGTNIAGAM
+1268 WKADETNIAEAM

-1303 GIGTEETVTSQPTAA
+1303 GIGTEEAVTSQPTAA
-1318 VRDAV
+1318 VREAV
-1323 TPPVLTVAFDLA
+1323 TPRSPPPPPVLTVAFDLA

-1341 GGDPVTLRVTLNRT
+1341 GGDPVTLRVALNRT

-1383 DGALSFAPGDL
+1383 DGALSFAPEDL
-1394 MRSKTF
+1394 SKTF

-1411 NETIELGFGTLPEGV
+1411 DETIELGLGTLPEGV
-1426 SKGEMATATLTIT
+1426 SKGEMATATLTIIDDDTPNNPPTGQPRITGTPQVGQTLTAVTT
-1439 DTGPPEL
+1439 DIQDTDGLGDFAYQWKADETNIAEAMDSSYRLTNNEVGKRITVTVSFTDGIGTEEAVTSQPTAAVREAVTPRSPPPPPVLTVAFDLASYSTTEGGDPVTLRVALNRTSNQDLTIPITVMPQGATEADDYTVSGLTDGALSFAPEDLSKTFMIVANEDTDSDDETIELGLGTLPEGVSKGEMATATLTIIDDDTPNNPPTGQPRITGTPQVGQTLTAVTTDIQDTDGLGDFAYQWKADETNIAEAMDSSYRLTNNEVGKRITVTVSFTDGIGTEEAVTSQPTAAVREAVTPRSPPPPPVLTVAFDLASYSTTEGGDPVTLRVALNRTSNQDLTIPITVMPQGATEADDYTVSGLTDGALSFAPEDLSKTFMIVANEDTDSDDETIELGLGTLPEGVSKGEMATATLTIVDAGPSAL
-1446 TVSFARAEYT
+1446 TVSFARAAYT

-1553 QQRSAKQFS
+1553 QQRSAEQFS

-1596 NRQSARGPNT
+1596 SRQSARGPNT

-1616 SNGSGLS
+1616 RNGSGLS

-1666 DYGIAPTQEAYG
+1666 DYGIAPTQAAYG
-1678 YDTLQRTSTA
+1678 YDTLQRTSTTD
-1688 EPSLGALQFSG
+1688 PSLGALQFSG

-1737 QDFNGNITRGGIDYR
+1737 QDFTGNITRGGMDYR

-1827 VNEPGRAHDLTSDFR
+1827 VNEPGRSHDLTSDFR
-1842 MFLGG
+1842 MFSGG
-1847 MRSVLA
+1847 MRSVPA

-1893 EMVHDKPLE
+1893 EIVHDKPLE

-1912 FGHRYDA
+1912 FGHRHDA

-1937 NAAGGLDIAWHG
+1937 DAAGGLDIAWHG

-1962 GVGMQ
+1962 GVGIQ

-1996 LWNNSALVI
+1996 LWNNSALVT
-2005 RPMGSGYMP
+2005 RPMVSGYMP
-2014 NASQTSTSSEV
+2014 NASQTSTSGEV

-2061 LSRGLRWQPAKF
+2061 LSRGLPAQPAKF

>member
-442 PDTIELSVNPDSVA
+442 PDTIELSVNPDRVA

-555 DDTPNNPPTGQPRI
+555 DDTPNNPPMGQPRI

-782 ELKVSPSRVAEN
+782 ELSVNPDRVAEN

-838 FNLTIPASARS
+838 FNLTIPASAGS

-925 DADGLGNFVYQW
+925 DADGLGDFVYQW

-985 AVRDAVTPL
+985 AVRDAVTPP

-1018 TLNRTSNQDLTI
+1018 TLNRTSNQNLTI

-1154 LAAATAQ
+1154 LTAATAQ
-1161 TADFTPVQPFNVTI
+1161 TADFTPVQPFNLTI
-1175 PASAGSGTATFQ
+1175 PASARSGTATFQ

-1196 EGSETATVSGT
+1196 EGSETVTVSGT
-1207 TTVSGITTINPATL
+1207 TSGITTINPATL

-1383 DGALSFAPGDL
+1383 DGALSFAPRDL
-1394 MRSKTF
+1394 SKTF

-1468 NISPAADRRVE
+1468 NISPAVDRRVE

-1678 YDTLQRTSTA
+1678 YDTLQRTSTTD
-1688 EPSLGALQFSG
+1688 PSLGALQFSG

-1737 QDFNGNITRGGIDYR
+1737 QDFNGNITRGGMDYR

>member
-1 MPTPSVYNPLIR
+1 MHLVNPLIR

-33 AVLGSSRLVAST
+33 PVLGFPRLVAST

-65 APIFNWQGEVQVS
+65 NSICEQETPPEICSWGGEVQVS

-88 TLSYN
+88 TISYA
-93 IRLSEQPAADGWWVR
+93 IRLSEQPSADGWWVR
-108 IHVNGVVYYAGNHD
+108 IHVNGAVYINGNHG

-132 PSVGWE
+132 PSVGWQ
-138 FNQDRDPVDNPG
+138 FDREEGKEDSD

-159 TAFQDDDDK
+159 KAFQDNDDDK

-174 THEVWDEK
+174 THEVSDE
-182 SNCPPSLHG
+182 NFQCPPSLHG
-191 VAPVEVQ
+191 VAPVKVQ
-198 VTDDETASTG
+198 VTDDESASTE

-227 TVRAALNGAAR
+227 TVRAALNGAPR

-247 VGKAGDS
+247 VGRTRDS

-283 LTPTDDVVV
+283 LTPTDDDVV

-304 AASGITTVNPATL
+304 TASGITTVNPATL

-326 DTIELRVSPDSVA
+326 DTIELKVSPASVA
-339 ENAGATGIMVTA
+339 ENAGETNIMVTA

-386 NLTIPASA
+386 N
-394 RSGTAT
+394 
-400 FQFTP
+400 
-405 NDDTSM
+405 
-411 EGSETVTVS
+411 V
-420 GTTSG
+420 
-425 ITTINPATLT
+425 
-435 IIDNDAP
+435 
-442 PDTIELSVNPDSVA
+442 
-456 ENAGATGIMV
+456 
-466 TAAFPQGSAILSTPT
+466 
-481 VVNVT
+481 
-486 LTAATAQT
+486 
-494 ADFTPVQPFNLTIP
+494 
-508 ASARSGT
+508 
-515 ATFQFTPN
+515 
-523 DDTSMEGSETVT
+523 
-535 VSGTT
+535 
-540 SGITTINPA
+540 
-549 TLTIID
+549 
-555 DDTPNNPPTGQPRI
+555 
-569 TGTARVGQTLTAVTT
+569 
-584 DIQDADGLG
+584 
-593 DFAYQWKADG
+593 
-603 TNIAGAMDS
+603 
-612 SYRLT
+612 
-617 NNEVGK
+617 
-623 RITVTV
+623 
-629 SFTDGIGTEETV
+629 
-641 TSLPTDAVREA
+641 
-652 VTPPPPPPPPVLT
+652 
-665 VAFDLASYSTTEGG
+665 
-679 DPVTLRVTLN
+679 
-689 RTSNQNLTIP
+689 
-699 ITVMPQGA
+699 
-707 TEADD
+707 
-712 YTVSGLTD
+712 
-720 GTLSFAPGDLS
+720 
-731 KTFMIVANEDTD
+731 
-743 SDDETIE
+743 
-750 LGFGTLLEGVSQG
+750 
-763 VMATATLTIID
+763 
-774 DDAPPDTI
+774 
-782 ELKVSPSRVAEN
+782 
-794 AGATGIMVTA
+794 
-804 AFPQG
+804 
-809 SAILSTPTVVNV
+809 
-821 TLTAATAQT
+821 
-830 ADFTPVQP
+830 
-838 FNLTIPASARS
+838 TIPASARS

-869 VTVSGTTTV
+869 VTVSGTTTASGITTV
-878 SGITTI
+878 NPATLTIIDNDAPPDTIELSVNPARVAENAGETDIMVTAAFPQGSATLSTPTVVNVTLAAATAQTADFTPVQPFNVTIPASARSGTATFQFTPNDDTSMEGSETVTVSGTTTASGITTI
-884 NPATLTITDDDTPN
+884 NPATLTIIDDDTPN
-898 NPPTGQPRITGTPQV
+898 KTPTGQPRITGTPQV

-925 DADGLGNFVYQW
+925 DADGLGDFAYQW
-937 KADGTNI
+937 KADETNI
-944 AGAMDSSYR
+944 AEAMDSSYR

-976 ETVTSQPTA
+976 EAVTSQPTA
-985 AVRDAVTPL
+985 AVREAVTPRSPPPPP

-1018 TLNRTSNQDLTI
+1018 ALNRTSNQDLTI

-1053 TLSFAPGDLSK
+1053 ALSFAPEDLSK

-1079 TIELGFGTLLEGV
+1079 TIELGFGTLPEGV

-1175 PASAGSGTATFQ
+1175 PASARSGTATFQ

-1196 EGSETATVSGT
+1196 EGSETVTVSGT
-1207 TTVSGITTINPATL
+1207 TTASGITTINPATL
-1221 TITDDDTPNNP
+1221 TIIDDDTPNKT

-1253 TDIQDADGLGDFVYQ
+1253 TDIQDADGLGDFAYQ
-1268 WKADGTNIAGAM
+1268 WKADETNIAEAM

-1303 GIGTEETVTSQPTAA
+1303 GIGTEEAVTSQPTAA
-1318 VRDAV
+1318 VREAV
-1323 TPPVLTVAFDLA
+1323 TPRSPPPPPVLTVAFDLA

-1341 GGDPVTLRVTLNRT
+1341 GGDPVTLRVALNRT

-1383 DGALSFAPGDL
+1383 DGALSFAPEDL
-1394 MRSKTF
+1394 SKTF

-1426 SKGEMATATLTIT
+1426 SKGEMATATLTIV
-1439 DTGPPEL
+1439 DAGPSAL

-1553 QQRSAKQFS
+1553 QQRSAEQFS

-1616 SNGSGLS
+1616 RNGSGLS

-1666 DYGIAPTQEAYG
+1666 DYGIAPTQAAYG
-1678 YDTLQRTSTA
+1678 YDTLQRTSTTD
-1688 EPSLGALQFSG
+1688 PSLGALQFSG

-1737 QDFNGNITRGGIDYR
+1737 QDFNGNITRGGMDYR

-1827 VNEPGRAHDLTSDFR
+1827 VNEPGRAHDVTSDFR
-1842 MFLGG
+1842 MFSGG
-1847 MRSVLA
+1847 MRSVPA
-1853 KRGNTEVGVVVDSF
+1853 KWGNTEVGVVVDSF

-1880 RVSGQVSRTRMML
+1880 RVSGQVRRTRMML
-1893 EMVHDKPLE
+1893 EIVHDKPLE

-1912 FGHRYDA
+1912 FGHRLDA

-1937 NAAGGLDIAWHG
+1937 DAAGGLDIAWHG

-1962 GVGMQ
+1962 GVGIQ

-1996 LWNNSALVI
+1996 LWNNSALVT

-2061 LSRGLRWQPAKF
+2061 LSRGLPAQPAKF

>member
-1 MPTPSVYNPLIR
+1 MHLVNPLIR

-33 AVLGSSRLVAST
+33 PVLGFPRLVAST

-65 APIFNWQGEVQVS
+65 NSICEQETPPEICSWGGEVQVS

-88 TLSYN
+88 TISYA
-93 IRLSEQPAADGWWVR
+93 IRLSEQPSADGWWVR
-108 IHVNGVVYYAGNHD
+108 IHVNGVVYINGNHG

-132 PSVGWE
+132 PSVGWQ
-138 FNQDRDPVDNPG
+138 FDREEGKEDSD

-159 TAFQDDDDK
+159 KAFQDNDDDK

-174 THEVWDEK
+174 THEVSDE
-182 SNCPPSLHG
+182 NFQCPPSLHG
-191 VAPVEVQ
+191 VAPVKVQ
-198 VTDDETASTG
+198 VTDDESASTE

-227 TVRAALNGAAR
+227 TVRAALNGAPR

-247 VGKAGDS
+247 VGRTRDS

-283 LTPTDDVVV
+283 LTPTDDDVV

-304 AASGITTVNPATL
+304 TASGITTVNPATL

-326 DTIELRVSPDSVA
+326 DTIELKVSPASVA
-339 ENAGATGIMVTA
+339 ENAGETDIMVTA
-351 AFPQGSATL
+351 AFPQGSTTL

-386 NLTIPASA
+386 N
-394 RSGTAT
+394 
-400 FQFTP
+400 
-405 NDDTSM
+405 
-411 EGSETVTVS
+411 V
-420 GTTSG
+420 
-425 ITTINPATLT
+425 
-435 IIDNDAP
+435 
-442 PDTIELSVNPDSVA
+442 
-456 ENAGATGIMV
+456 
-466 TAAFPQGSAILSTPT
+466 
-481 VVNVT
+481 
-486 LTAATAQT
+486 
-494 ADFTPVQPFNLTIP
+494 
-508 ASARSGT
+508 
-515 ATFQFTPN
+515 
-523 DDTSMEGSETVT
+523 
-535 VSGTT
+535 
-540 SGITTINPA
+540 
-549 TLTIID
+549 
-555 DDTPNNPPTGQPRI
+555 
-569 TGTARVGQTLTAVTT
+569 
-584 DIQDADGLG
+584 
-593 DFAYQWKADG
+593 
-603 TNIAGAMDS
+603 
-612 SYRLT
+612 
-617 NNEVGK
+617 
-623 RITVTV
+623 
-629 SFTDGIGTEETV
+629 
-641 TSLPTDAVREA
+641 
-652 VTPPPPPPPPVLT
+652 
-665 VAFDLASYSTTEGG
+665 
-679 DPVTLRVTLN
+679 
-689 RTSNQNLTIP
+689 
-699 ITVMPQGA
+699 
-707 TEADD
+707 
-712 YTVSGLTD
+712 
-720 GTLSFAPGDLS
+720 
-731 KTFMIVANEDTD
+731 
-743 SDDETIE
+743 
-750 LGFGTLLEGVSQG
+750 
-763 VMATATLTIID
+763 
-774 DDAPPDTI
+774 
-782 ELKVSPSRVAEN
+782 
-794 AGATGIMVTA
+794 
-804 AFPQG
+804 
-809 SAILSTPTVVNV
+809 
-821 TLTAATAQT
+821 
-830 ADFTPVQP
+830 
-838 FNLTIPASARS
+838 TIPASARS

-869 VTVSGTTTV
+869 VTVSGTTTASGITTV
-878 SGITTI
+878 NPDTLTIIDNDAPPDTIELSVNPARVAENAGATGIMVTAAFPLGSATLSTPTVVNVTLAAATAQTADFTPVQPFNVTIPASARSGTATFQFTPNDDTSMEGSETVTVSGTTTASGITTI
-884 NPATLTITDDDTPN
+884 NPATLTIIDDDTPN

-925 DADGLGNFVYQW
+925 DADGLGDFAYQW
-937 KADGTNI
+937 KADETNI
-944 AGAMDSSYR
+944 AEAMDSSYR
-953 LTNNEVGKRI
+953 LTNNEGGKRI

-985 AVRDAVTPL
+985 AVRDAVTPRSPPPPP

-1018 TLNRTSNQDLTI
+1018 ALNRTSNQDLTI

-1053 TLSFAPGDLSK
+1053 ALSFASEDLSK
-1064 TFMIVANEDTDSDDE
+1064 TFMIVANEDTDSDNE
-1079 TIELGFGTLLEGV
+1079 TIELGFGTLPEGV

-1175 PASAGSGTATFQ
+1175 PASADSGAATFQ
-1187 FTPNDDTSM
+1187 FTPDDDTSM
-1196 EGSETATVSGT
+1196 EGSETVTVSGT
-1207 TTVSGITTINPATL
+1207 TTASGITTINPATL
-1221 TITDDDTPNNP
+1221 TIIDNETPNNP

-1253 TDIQDADGLGDFVYQ
+1253 TDIQDADGLGDFAYQ
-1268 WKADGTNIAGAM
+1268 WKADETNIAEAM

-1290 VGKRI
+1290 GGKRI

-1303 GIGTEETVTSQPTAA
+1303 SIGTEETVTSQPTAA

-1323 TPPVLTVAFDLA
+1323 TPPPHPPPPVLTVAFDLA

-1341 GGDPVTLRVTLNRT
+1341 GGDPVTLRVALNRT

-1383 DGALSFAPGDL
+1383 DGALSFAPEDL
-1394 MRSKTF
+1394 SKTF

-1411 NETIELGFGTLPEGV
+1411 DETIELGFGTLPEGV
-1426 SKGEMATATLTIT
+1426 SKGEMATATLTIV
-1439 DTGPPEL
+1439 DAGPPEL

-1508 TVVTFQVTASA
+1508 TVVTFQMTALA

-1553 QQRSAKQFS
+1553 QQRSAEQFS

-1637 GFAPPRLAEGAGPSM
+1637 GFASPRLAEGAGPSM

-1666 DYGIAPTQEAYG
+1666 DYGIAPTQAAYG

-1688 EPSLGALQFSG
+1688 DPSLGALQFSG

-1737 QDFNGNITRGGIDYR
+1737 QDFNGNITRGGMDYR

-1842 MFLGG
+1842 MFSGG
-1847 MRSVLA
+1847 MRSVPA

-1893 EMVHDKPLE
+1893 EIVHDKPLE

-1912 FGHRYDA
+1912 FGHRHDA

-1937 NAAGGLDIAWHG
+1937 DAAGGLDIAWHG

-1962 GVGMQ
+1962 GVGIQ

-1996 LWNNSALVI
+1996 LWNNSALVT

-2046 AGYGRDLRVGTELSL
+2046 AGYGSDLRVGTELSL
-2061 LSRGLRWQPAKF
+2061 LSRGLPAQPAKF

-2078 RRETPNRMIDLGMML
+2078 RRETPNRMIDLGIML

>member
-1 MPTPSVYNPLIR
+1 MHLVNPLIR

-33 AVLGSSRLVAST
+33 PVLGFPRLVAST

-65 APIFNWQGEVQVS
+65 NSICEQETPPEICSWGGEVQVS

-88 TLSYN
+88 TISYA
-93 IRLSEQPAADGWWVR
+93 IRLSEQPSADGWWVR
-108 IHVNGVVYYAGNHD
+108 IHVNGVVYINGNHG

-132 PSVGWE
+132 PSVGWQ
-138 FNQDRDPVDNPG
+138 FDREEGKEDSD

-159 TAFQDDDDK
+159 QAFQDNDDDK

-174 THEVWDEK
+174 THEVSDE
-182 SNCPPSLHG
+182 NFQCPPSLHG
-191 VAPVEVQ
+191 VAPVKVQ
-198 VTDDETASTG
+198 VTDDESASTE

-227 TVRAALNGAAR
+227 TVRAALNGAPR

-247 VGKAGDS
+247 VGRTRDS

-304 AASGITTVNPATL
+304 TASGITTVNPATL

-326 DTIELRVSPDSVA
+326 DTIELKVSPASVA
-339 ENAGATGIMVTA
+339 ENAGETDIMVTA
-351 AFPQGSATL
+351 AFPQGSTTL

-386 NLTIPASA
+386 N
-394 RSGTAT
+394 
-400 FQFTP
+400 
-405 NDDTSM
+405 
-411 EGSETVTVS
+411 V
-420 GTTSG
+420 
-425 ITTINPATLT
+425 
-435 IIDNDAP
+435 
-442 PDTIELSVNPDSVA
+442 
-456 ENAGATGIMV
+456 
-466 TAAFPQGSAILSTPT
+466 
-481 VVNVT
+481 
-486 LTAATAQT
+486 
-494 ADFTPVQPFNLTIP
+494 
-508 ASARSGT
+508 
-515 ATFQFTPN
+515 
-523 DDTSMEGSETVT
+523 
-535 VSGTT
+535 
-540 SGITTINPA
+540 
-549 TLTIID
+549 
-555 DDTPNNPPTGQPRI
+555 
-569 TGTARVGQTLTAVTT
+569 
-584 DIQDADGLG
+584 
-593 DFAYQWKADG
+593 
-603 TNIAGAMDS
+603 
-612 SYRLT
+612 
-617 NNEVGK
+617 
-623 RITVTV
+623 
-629 SFTDGIGTEETV
+629 
-641 TSLPTDAVREA
+641 
-652 VTPPPPPPPPVLT
+652 
-665 VAFDLASYSTTEGG
+665 
-679 DPVTLRVTLN
+679 
-689 RTSNQNLTIP
+689 
-699 ITVMPQGA
+699 
-707 TEADD
+707 
-712 YTVSGLTD
+712 
-720 GTLSFAPGDLS
+720 
-731 KTFMIVANEDTD
+731 
-743 SDDETIE
+743 
-750 LGFGTLLEGVSQG
+750 
-763 VMATATLTIID
+763 
-774 DDAPPDTI
+774 
-782 ELKVSPSRVAEN
+782 
-794 AGATGIMVTA
+794 
-804 AFPQG
+804 
-809 SAILSTPTVVNV
+809 
-821 TLTAATAQT
+821 
-830 ADFTPVQP
+830 
-838 FNLTIPASARS
+838 TIPASARS

-869 VTVSGTTTV
+869 VTVSGTTTA
-878 SGITTI
+878 SGITTV
-884 NPATLTITDDDTPN
+884 NPDTLTIIDN
-898 NPPTGQPRITGTPQV
+898 
-913 GQTLTA
+913 
-919 VTTDIQ
+919 
-925 DADGLGNFVYQW
+925 DA
-937 KADGTNI
+937 
-944 AGAMDSSYR
+944 
-953 LTNNEVGKRI
+953 
-963 TVTVSFTDGIGTE
+963 
-976 ETVTSQPTA
+976 
-985 AVRDAVTPL
+985 
-994 VLTVAF
+994 
-1000 DLASYSTT
+1000 
-1008 EGGDPVTLRV
+1008 
-1018 TLNRTSNQDLTI
+1018 
-1030 PITVMPQ
+1030 
-1037 GATEADDYTVS
+1037 
-1048 GLTDG
+1048 
-1053 TLSFAPGDLSK
+1053 
-1064 TFMIVANEDTDSDDE
+1064 
-1079 TIELGFGTLLEGV
+1079 
-1092 SKGEMATAT
+1092 
-1101 LTITDDDVPP
+1101 PP
-1111 DTIELK
+1111 DTIELS
-1117 VSPSSVAEN
+1117 VNPARVAEN
-1126 AGETDIMVTAAFPQG
+1126 AGATGIMVTAAFPLG

-1175 PASAGSGTATFQ
+1175 PASARSGTATFQ

-1196 EGSETATVSGT
+1196 EGSETVTVSGT
-1207 TTVSGITTINPATL
+1207 TTASGITTINPATL
-1221 TITDDDTPNNP
+1221 TIIDDDTPNNP
-1232 PTGQPRI
+1232 PAGQPRI

-1253 TDIQDADGLGDFVYQ
+1253 TDIQDADGLGDFAYQ
-1268 WKADGTNIAGAM
+1268 WKADETNIAEAM

-1303 GIGTEETVTSQPTAA
+1303 GIGTEEAVTSQPTAA
-1318 VRDAV
+1318 VREAV
-1323 TPPVLTVAFDLA
+1323 TPRSPPPPPVLTVAFDLA

-1341 GGDPVTLRVTLNRT
+1341 GGDPVTLRVALNRT

-1383 DGALSFAPGDL
+1383 DGALSFAPEDL
-1394 MRSKTF
+1394 SKTF

-1411 NETIELGFGTLPEGV
+1411 DETIELGFGTLPEGV

-1439 DTGPPEL
+1439 DDDTPNNPPAGQPRITGTPQVGQTLTAVTTDIQDADGLGDFAYQWKADETNIAEAMDSSYTLTNNEVGKRITVTVSFTDGIGTEETVTSQPTAAVRDAVTRPPPPPPPVLTVAFDLASYSTTEGGDPVTLRVALNRTSNQDLTIPITVMPQGATEADDYTVSGLTDGALSFAPEDLSKTFMIVANEDTDSDDETIELGFGTLPEGVSKGEMATATLTIVDAGPSAL

-1553 QQRSAKQFS
+1553 QQRSAEQFS

-1616 SNGSGLS
+1616 RNGSGLS

-1666 DYGIAPTQEAYG
+1666 DYGIAPTQAAYG
-1678 YDTLQRTSTA
+1678 YDTLQRTSTTD
-1688 EPSLGALQFSG
+1688 PSLGALQFSG

-1719 PRGNDG
+1719 PRGKDG

-1737 QDFNGNITRGGIDYR
+1737 QDFTGNITRGGMDYR

-1757 VHVGLDLYNSEQML
+1757 VHVGLDLYNSEQVL

-1827 VNEPGRAHDLTSDFR
+1827 VNEPGRSHDLTSDFR
-1842 MFLGG
+1842 MFSGG
-1847 MRSVLA
+1847 MRSVPA

-1893 EMVHDKPLE
+1893 EIVHDKPLE

-1912 FGHRYDA
+1912 FGHRHDA

-1926 GAEAGFRLGYL
+1926 GAEAGLRLGYL
-1937 NAAGGLDIAWHG
+1937 DAAGGLDIAWHG

-1962 GVGMQ
+1962 GVGIQ

-1996 LWNNSALVI
+1996 LWNNSALVT

-2061 LSRGLRWQPAKF
+2061 LSRGLPAQPAKF

>member
-1 MPTPSVYNPLIR
+1 MHLVNPLIR

-33 AVLGSSRLVAST
+33 PVLGFPRLVAST

-65 APIFNWQGEVQVS
+65 NSICEQETPPEICSWGGEVQVS

-88 TLSYN
+88 TISYA
-93 IRLSEQPAADGWWVR
+93 IRLSEQPSADGWWVR
-108 IHVNGVVYYAGNHD
+108 IHVNGVVYINGNHG

-132 PSVGWE
+132 PSVGWQ
-138 FNQDRDPVDNPG
+138 FDREEGKEDSD

-159 TAFQDDDDK
+159 QAFQDNDDK

-174 THEVWDEK
+174 THEVSDE
-182 SNCPPSLHG
+182 NFQCPPSLHG
-191 VAPVEVQ
+191 VAPVKVQ
-198 VTDDETASTG
+198 VTDDESASTE

-227 TVRAALNGAAR
+227 TVRAALNGAPR

-247 VGKAGDS
+247 VGRTRDS

-283 LTPTDDVVV
+283 LTPTDDDVV

-304 AASGITTVNPATL
+304 TASGITTVNPATL

-326 DTIELRVSPDSVA
+326 DTIELKVSPARVA
-339 ENAGATGIMVTA
+339 ENAGETDIMVTA
-351 AFPQGSATL
+351 AFPQGSTTL

-386 NLTIPASA
+386 N
-394 RSGTAT
+394 
-400 FQFTP
+400 
-405 NDDTSM
+405 
-411 EGSETVTVS
+411 V
-420 GTTSG
+420 
-425 ITTINPATLT
+425 
-435 IIDNDAP
+435 
-442 PDTIELSVNPDSVA
+442 
-456 ENAGATGIMV
+456 
-466 TAAFPQGSAILSTPT
+466 
-481 VVNVT
+481 
-486 LTAATAQT
+486 
-494 ADFTPVQPFNLTIP
+494 
-508 ASARSGT
+508 
-515 ATFQFTPN
+515 
-523 DDTSMEGSETVT
+523 
-535 VSGTT
+535 
-540 SGITTINPA
+540 
-549 TLTIID
+549 
-555 DDTPNNPPTGQPRI
+555 
-569 TGTARVGQTLTAVTT
+569 
-584 DIQDADGLG
+584 
-593 DFAYQWKADG
+593 
-603 TNIAGAMDS
+603 
-612 SYRLT
+612 
-617 NNEVGK
+617 
-623 RITVTV
+623 
-629 SFTDGIGTEETV
+629 
-641 TSLPTDAVREA
+641 
-652 VTPPPPPPPPVLT
+652 
-665 VAFDLASYSTTEGG
+665 
-679 DPVTLRVTLN
+679 
-689 RTSNQNLTIP
+689 
-699 ITVMPQGA
+699 
-707 TEADD
+707 
-712 YTVSGLTD
+712 
-720 GTLSFAPGDLS
+720 
-731 KTFMIVANEDTD
+731 
-743 SDDETIE
+743 
-750 LGFGTLLEGVSQG
+750 
-763 VMATATLTIID
+763 
-774 DDAPPDTI
+774 
-782 ELKVSPSRVAEN
+782 
-794 AGATGIMVTA
+794 
-804 AFPQG
+804 
-809 SAILSTPTVVNV
+809 
-821 TLTAATAQT
+821 
-830 ADFTPVQP
+830 
-838 FNLTIPASARS
+838 TIPASARS

-869 VTVSGTTTV
+869 VTVSGTTTTSGITTV
-878 SGITTI
+878 NPDTLTIIDNDAPPDTIELSVNPARVAENAGATGIMVTAAFPQGSTTLSTPTMVNVTLAAATAQTADFTPVQPFNVTIPASADSGAATFQFTPNDDTSMEGSETVTVSGTTTASGITTI
-884 NPATLTITDDDTPN
+884 NPATLTIIDDDTPN
-898 NPPTGQPRITGTPQV
+898 NPPAGQPRITGTPQV

-925 DADGLGNFVYQW
+925 DTDGLGDFAYQW
-937 KADGTNI
+937 KADETNI
-944 AGAMDSSYR
+944 AEAMDSSYT

-976 ETVTSQPTA
+976 EAVTSQPTA
-985 AVRDAVTPL
+985 AVRDAVTRRSPPPPP

-1018 TLNRTSNQDLTI
+1018 ALNRTSNQDLTI

-1053 TLSFAPGDLSK
+1053 ALSFAPEDLSK

-1079 TIELGFGTLLEGV
+1079 TIELGFGTLPEGV

-1175 PASAGSGTATFQ
+1175 PASADSGAATFQ

-1196 EGSETATVSGT
+1196 EGSETVTVSGT
-1207 TTVSGITTINPATL
+1207 TTASGITTINPATL
-1221 TITDDDTPNNP
+1221 TIIDDDTPNNP
-1232 PTGQPRI
+1232 PAGQPRI

-1253 TDIQDADGLGDFVYQ
+1253 TDIQDTDGLGDFAYQ
-1268 WKADGTNIAGAM
+1268 WKADETNIAEAM
-1280 DSSYRLTNNE
+1280 DSSYTLTNNE

-1303 GIGTEETVTSQPTAA
+1303 GIGTEEAVTSQPTAA

-1323 TPPVLTVAFDLA
+1323 TRPPPPPPPVLTVAFDLA

-1341 GGDPVTLRVTLNRT
+1341 GGDPVTLRVALNRT

-1383 DGALSFAPGDL
+1383 DGALSFAPEDL
-1394 MRSKTF
+1394 SKTF

-1411 NETIELGFGTLPEGV
+1411 DETIELGFGTLPEGV
-1426 SKGEMATATLTIT
+1426 SKGEMATATLTIV
-1439 DTGPPEL
+1439 DAGPPAL
-1446 TVSFARAEYT
+1446 TVNFARAEYT

-1553 QQRSAKQFS
+1553 QQRSAEQFS

-1606 GGSLSAGLAG
+1606 GGSLSAGQAG
-1616 SNGSGLS
+1616 RNGSGLS

-1666 DYGIAPTQEAYG
+1666 DYGIAPTQAAYG
-1678 YDTLQRTSTA
+1678 YDTLQRTSTTD
-1688 EPSLGALQFSG
+1688 PSLGALQFSG

-1737 QDFNGNITRGGIDYR
+1737 QDFTGNITRGGMDYR

-1827 VNEPGRAHDLTSDFR
+1827 VNEPGRSHDLTSDFR
-1842 MFLGG
+1842 MFSGG
-1847 MRSVLA
+1847 MRSVPA

-1893 EMVHDKPLE
+1893 EIVHDKPLE

-1912 FGHRYDA
+1912 FGHRHDA

-1937 NAAGGLDIAWHG
+1937 DAAGGLDIAWHG

-1962 GVGMQ
+1962 GVGIQ

-1996 LWNNSALVI
+1996 LWNNSALVT

-2061 LSRGLRWQPAKF
+2061 LSRGLPAQPAKF

-2078 RRETPNRMIDLGMML
+2078 RRETPNRMIDLGVML

>member
-1 MPTPSVYNPLIR
+1 MPAPSVSNPLIR

-18 SSLVCYRSV
+18 SSLVCFRSV

-33 AVLGSSRLVAST
+33 PVLGSSRLVAST
-45 IMLSA
+45 IMLLA

-304 AASGITTVNPATL
+304 AASGITAVNPATL

-442 PDTIELSVNPDSVA
+442 PDTIELSVNPD
-456 ENAGATGIMV
+456 
-466 TAAFPQGSAILSTPT
+466 
-481 VVNVT
+481 
-486 LTAATAQT
+486 
-494 ADFTPVQPFNLTIP
+494 
-508 ASARSGT
+508 R
-515 ATFQFTPN
+515 
-523 DDTSMEGSETVT
+523 
-535 VSGTT
+535 
-540 SGITTINPA
+540 
-549 TLTIID
+549 
-555 DDTPNNPPTGQPRI
+555 
-569 TGTARVGQTLTAVTT
+569 
-584 DIQDADGLG
+584 
-593 DFAYQWKADG
+593 
-603 TNIAGAMDS
+603 
-612 SYRLT
+612 
-617 NNEVGK
+617 
-623 RITVTV
+623 
-629 SFTDGIGTEETV
+629 
-641 TSLPTDAVREA
+641 
-652 VTPPPPPPPPVLT
+652 
-665 VAFDLASYSTTEGG
+665 
-679 DPVTLRVTLN
+679 
-689 RTSNQNLTIP
+689 
-699 ITVMPQGA
+699 
-707 TEADD
+707 
-712 YTVSGLTD
+712 
-720 GTLSFAPGDLS
+720 
-731 KTFMIVANEDTD
+731 
-743 SDDETIE
+743 
-750 LGFGTLLEGVSQG
+750 
-763 VMATATLTIID
+763 
-774 DDAPPDTI
+774 
-782 ELKVSPSRVAEN
+782 
-794 AGATGIMVTA
+794 
-804 AFPQG
+804 
-809 SAILSTPTVVNV
+809 
-821 TLTAATAQT
+821 
-830 ADFTPVQP
+830 
-838 FNLTIPASARS
+838 
-849 GTATFQF
+849 
-856 TPNDDTSMEGSET
+856 
-869 VTVSGTTTV
+869 
-878 SGITTI
+878 
-884 NPATLTITDDDTPN
+884 
-898 NPPTGQPRITGTPQV
+898 
-913 GQTLTA
+913 
-919 VTTDIQ
+919 
-925 DADGLGNFVYQW
+925 
-937 KADGTNI
+937 
-944 AGAMDSSYR
+944 
-953 LTNNEVGKRI
+953 
-963 TVTVSFTDGIGTE
+963 
-976 ETVTSQPTA
+976 
-985 AVRDAVTPL
+985 
-994 VLTVAF
+994 
-1000 DLASYSTT
+1000 
-1008 EGGDPVTLRV
+1008 
-1018 TLNRTSNQDLTI
+1018 
-1030 PITVMPQ
+1030 
-1037 GATEADDYTVS
+1037 
-1048 GLTDG
+1048 
-1053 TLSFAPGDLSK
+1053 
-1064 TFMIVANEDTDSDDE
+1064 
-1079 TIELGFGTLLEGV
+1079 
-1092 SKGEMATAT
+1092 
-1101 LTITDDDVPP
+1101 
-1111 DTIELK
+1111 
-1117 VSPSSVAEN
+1117 VAEN
-1126 AGETDIMVTAAFPQG
+1126 AGETGIMVTAAFPQG
-1141 SATLSTPTVVNVT
+1141 SATLSSPTVVNVT

-1196 EGSETATVSGT
+1196 EGSETVTVSGT

-1303 GIGTEETVTSQPTAA
+1303 GIGTEEAVTSQPTAA

-1323 TPPVLTVAFDLA
+1323 TLPRQALTVAFDPA

-1341 GGDPVTLRVTLNRT
+1341 GGDPVTVKVSLNRA
-1355 SNQDLTIPITVMPQ
+1355 SDRDITIPITVMPQ

-1383 DGALSFAPGDL
+1383 DGTLSFAPGDL
-1394 MRSKTF
+1394 SKTFMIAANEDTDSDDETIELGFGTLPEGVSQGETATATLTITDDDVPPALTVAFDLASYSTTEGGDPVTVRVSLNRASDRDITIPITVMPQGATEADDYTVSGLTDGTLSFAPGDLSKTFMIAANEDTDSDDETIELGFGTLPEGVSQGETATATLTITDDDVPPALTVAFDLASYSTTEGGDPVTVRVSLNRTSNQDLTIPITLMPQGATEADDYTVSGLTDGTLNFAPGDLSKTF

-1411 NETIELGFGTLPEGV
+1411 DETIELGFGTLPEGV
-1426 SKGEMATATLTIT
+1426 SKGETATATLTIV
-1439 DTGPPEL
+1439 DADLPEL
-1446 TVSFARAEYT
+1446 AVSFARAEHT

-1461 EPSSINV
+1461 DPASINV

-1484 TTQGGATS
+1484 TPQGGATS
-1492 QDYDGV
+1492 QDYGGV

-1508 TVVTFQVTASA
+1508 TVVTFQVTAPA
-1519 DQEDDPGK
+1519 DQEDDPGE

-1553 QQRSAKQFS
+1553 QQRSAEQFS
-1562 ASMKILLAVT
+1562 ASLKILLAVT
-1572 ARSVAD
+1572 ARSVGD

-1589 RKRQLMR
+1589 HKRQLMR
-1596 NRQSARGPNT
+1596 NRLSARGPNT
-1606 GGSLSAGLAG
+1606 GGSLSAGQTG

-1623 RAGALNHMPEVDRF
+1623 RAGALNHMPEADRF

-1652 GSTRSGSLHNSLAP
+1652 GSIRPGSLHNSLAP
-1666 DYGIAPTQEAYG
+1666 DYGIAPTQAAYG
-1678 YDTLQRTSTA
+1678 HVTLQRTSTA
-1688 EPSLGALQFSG
+1688 DTTLVARQFSG
-1699 IRARQPVL
+1699 IRARQPIF

-1719 PRGNDG
+1719 TRGNDG

-1737 QDFNGNITRGGIDYR
+1737 QNFNGNITRGGMDYR

-1757 VHVGLDLYNSEQML
+1757 AHVGLDFYNSEQML
-1771 VGFSFMRSF
+1771 VGLSFMRSF

-1792 MFRNGM
+1792 MFRSGM

-1806 WQPNERFSAWVIG
+1806 WQPNERFSTWVIG

-1827 VNEPGRAHDLTSDFR
+1827 VNEPRRAHDLASDFR
-1842 MFLGG
+1842 MFSGG

-1853 KRGNTEVGVVVDSF
+1853 KRGNTEVGVVLDSF
-1867 TARLGTNASKDIE
+1867 TARLGTKAWKDIGN
-1880 RVSGQVSRTRMML
+1880 VSGQASRTRMML

-1902 AGRSLSIKAE
+1902 AERSLSIKAE
-1912 FGHRYDA
+1912 LGYRHDA

-1937 NAAGGLDIAWHG
+1937 DAAGGLGIASHG
-1949 RMLLVRESDYRDF
+1949 RMLLVRESDYRDL
-1962 GVGMQ
+1962 GLGMQ

-1975 HRGLQLSMMSSR
+1975 RRGLQLSMMSSR
-1987 GHDGGGRTT
+1987 GNDGGGRTT
-1996 LWNNSALVI
+1996 LWNNSALVT
-2005 RPMGSGYMP
+2005 RPMGSGYMS

-2025 AYGMDIFGGW
+2025 AYGMDIFGGR

-2046 AGYGRDLRVGTELSL
+2046 ADYGRDLRVGTEFSL
-2061 LSRGLRWQPAKF
+2061 LSRGLPAQPAKF
-2073 QLEGI
+2073 QLEWI

>member
-1 MPTPSVYNPLIR
+1 MHLVNPLIR

-33 AVLGSSRLVAST
+33 PVLGFPRLVAST

-65 APIFNWQGEVQVS
+65 NSICEQETPPEICSWGGEVQVS

-88 TLSYN
+88 TISYA
-93 IRLSEQPAADGWWVR
+93 IRLSEQPSADGWWVR
-108 IHVNGVVYYAGNHD
+108 IHVNGVVYINGNHG

-132 PSVGWE
+132 PSVGWQ
-138 FNQDRDPVDNPG
+138 FDREEGKEDSD

-159 TAFQDDDDK
+159 KAFQDNDDDK

-174 THEVWDEK
+174 THEVSDE
-182 SNCPPSLHG
+182 NFQCPPSLHG
-191 VAPVEVQ
+191 VAPVKVQ
-198 VTDDETASTG
+198 VTDDESASTE

-227 TVRAALNGAAR
+227 TVRAALNGAPR

-247 VGKAGDS
+247 VGRTRDS

-283 LTPTDDVVV
+283 LTPTDDDVV

-304 AASGITTVNPATL
+304 TASGITTVNP
-317 TITDDDVPP
+317 
-326 DTIELRVSPDSVA
+326 
-339 ENAGATGIMVTA
+339 
-351 AFPQGSATL
+351 
-360 STPTV
+360 
-365 VNVTLAA
+365 
-372 ATAQTADFTPVQPF
+372 
-386 NLTIPASA
+386 
-394 RSGTAT
+394 
-400 FQFTP
+400 
-405 NDDTSM
+405 
-411 EGSETVTVS
+411 
-420 GTTSG
+420 
-425 ITTINPATLT
+425 
-435 IIDNDAP
+435 
-442 PDTIELSVNPDSVA
+442 
-456 ENAGATGIMV
+456 
-466 TAAFPQGSAILSTPT
+466 
-481 VVNVT
+481 
-486 LTAATAQT
+486 
-494 ADFTPVQPFNLTIP
+494 
-508 ASARSGT
+508 
-515 ATFQFTPN
+515 
-523 DDTSMEGSETVT
+523 
-535 VSGTT
+535 
-540 SGITTINPA
+540 
-549 TLTIID
+549 
-555 DDTPNNPPTGQPRI
+555 
-569 TGTARVGQTLTAVTT
+569 
-584 DIQDADGLG
+584 
-593 DFAYQWKADG
+593 
-603 TNIAGAMDS
+603 
-612 SYRLT
+612 
-617 NNEVGK
+617 
-623 RITVTV
+623 
-629 SFTDGIGTEETV
+629 
-641 TSLPTDAVREA
+641 
-652 VTPPPPPPPPVLT
+652 
-665 VAFDLASYSTTEGG
+665 
-679 DPVTLRVTLN
+679 
-689 RTSNQNLTIP
+689 
-699 ITVMPQGA
+699 
-707 TEADD
+707 
-712 YTVSGLTD
+712 
-720 GTLSFAPGDLS
+720 
-731 KTFMIVANEDTD
+731 
-743 SDDETIE
+743 
-750 LGFGTLLEGVSQG
+750 
-763 VMATATLTIID
+763 
-774 DDAPPDTI
+774 
-782 ELKVSPSRVAEN
+782 
-794 AGATGIMVTA
+794 
-804 AFPQG
+804 
-809 SAILSTPTVVNV
+809 
-821 TLTAATAQT
+821 
-830 ADFTPVQP
+830 
-838 FNLTIPASARS
+838 
-849 GTATFQF
+849 
-856 TPNDDTSMEGSET
+856 
-869 VTVSGTTTV
+869 
-878 SGITTI
+878 
-884 NPATLTITDDDTPN
+884 
-898 NPPTGQPRITGTPQV
+898 
-913 GQTLTA
+913 
-919 VTTDIQ
+919 
-925 DADGLGNFVYQW
+925 
-937 KADGTNI
+937 
-944 AGAMDSSYR
+944 
-953 LTNNEVGKRI
+953 
-963 TVTVSFTDGIGTE
+963 
-976 ETVTSQPTA
+976 
-985 AVRDAVTPL
+985 
-994 VLTVAF
+994 
-1000 DLASYSTT
+1000 
-1008 EGGDPVTLRV
+1008 
-1018 TLNRTSNQDLTI
+1018 
-1030 PITVMPQ
+1030 
-1037 GATEADDYTVS
+1037 
-1048 GLTDG
+1048 
-1053 TLSFAPGDLSK
+1053 
-1064 TFMIVANEDTDSDDE
+1064 
-1079 TIELGFGTLLEGV
+1079 
-1092 SKGEMATAT
+1092 AT

-1141 SATLSTPTVVNVT
+1141 STTLSTPTVVNVTLAAATAQTADFTPVQPFNVTIPASARSGTATFQFTPNDDTSMEGSETVTVSGTTTASGITTVNPDTLTIIDNDAPPDTIELSVNPARVAENAGETGIMVTAAFPLGSATLSTPTVVNVT

-1175 PASAGSGTATFQ
+1175 PASARSGTATFQ

-1196 EGSETATVSGT
+1196 EGSETVTVSGT
-1207 TTVSGITTINPATL
+1207 TTASGITTINPATL
-1221 TITDDDTPNNP
+1221 TIIDDDTPNKT

-1253 TDIQDADGLGDFVYQ
+1253 TDIQDADGLGDFAYQ
-1268 WKADGTNIAGAM
+1268 WKADETNIAEAM

-1303 GIGTEETVTSQPTAA
+1303 GIGTEEAVTSQPTAA
-1318 VRDAV
+1318 VREAV
-1323 TPPVLTVAFDLA
+1323 TPRSPPPPPVLTVAFDLA

-1341 GGDPVTLRVTLNRT
+1341 GGDPVTLRVALNRT

-1383 DGALSFAPGDL
+1383 DGALSFAPEDLSKTFMIVANEDTDSDDETIELGFGTLPEGVSKGEMATATLTITDDDTPNKTPTGQPRITGTPQVGQTLTAVTTDIQDADGLGDFAYQWKADGTNIAGVMDSSYTL
-1394 MRSKTF
+1394 TNNEVGKRITVTVSFTDGIGTEETVTSQPTAAVREAVTPRSPPPPPVLTVAFDLASYSTTEGGDPVTLRVALNRTSNQDLTIPITVMPQGATEADDYTVFGLTDGALSFAPEDLSKTF

-1426 SKGEMATATLTIT
+1426 SKGEMATATLTIV
-1439 DTGPPEL
+1439 DAGPSAL

-1553 QQRSAKQFS
+1553 QQRSAEQFS

-1616 SNGSGLS
+1616 RNGSGLS

-1666 DYGIAPTQEAYG
+1666 DYGIAPTQAAYG
-1678 YDTLQRTSTA
+1678 YDTLQRTSTTD
-1688 EPSLGALQFSG
+1688 PSLGALQFSG

-1737 QDFNGNITRGGIDYR
+1737 QDFTGNITRGGMDYR

-1827 VNEPGRAHDLTSDFR
+1827 VNEPGRSHDLTSDFR
-1842 MFLGG
+1842 MFSGG
-1847 MRSVLA
+1847 MRSVPA

-1893 EMVHDKPLE
+1893 EIVHDKPLE

-1912 FGHRYDA
+1912 FGHRHDA

-1937 NAAGGLDIAWHG
+1937 DAAGGLDIAWHG

-1962 GVGMQ
+1962 GVGIQ

-1996 LWNNSALVI
+1996 LWNNSALVT

-2061 LSRGLRWQPAKF
+2061 LSRGLPAQPAKF

>member
-1 MPTPSVYNPLIR
+1 M
-13 LTKMF
+13 
-18 SSLVCYRSV
+18 
-27 PGLEES
+27 
-33 AVLGSSRLVAST
+33 
-45 IMLSA
+45 
-50 LLSGVAMHQVHAQNN
+50 
-65 APIFNWQGEVQVS
+65 
-78 TSTLTIREGE
+78 
-88 TLSYN
+88 
-93 IRLSEQPAADGWWVR
+93 
-108 IHVNGVVYYAGNHD
+108 
-122 NSEGIGIRWV
+122 
-132 PSVGWE
+132 
-138 FNQDRDPVDNPG
+138 
-150 PTQWRNVHI
+150 
-159 TAFQDDDDK
+159 
-168 DEFVTI
+168 
-174 THEVWDEK
+174 
-182 SNCPPSLHG
+182 
-191 VAPVEVQ
+191 
-198 VTDDETASTG
+198 
-208 VALSVNPMTV
+208 
-218 SEGAGGTTV
+218 
-227 TVRAALNGAAR
+227 
-238 LGSTPVKVA
+238 
-247 VGKAGDS
+247 
-254 ATEGTDY
+254 
-261 ETVDDLTVTIPE
+261 
-273 GLTSATERFT
+273 
-283 LTPTDDVVV
+283 
-292 ESDKTVTVSGTT
+292 SGTT
-304 AASGITTVNPATL
+304 AASGITTVNPASL

-442 PDTIELSVNPDSVA
+442 PDTIELSVNPDRVA

-763 VMATATLTIID
+763 VMATATLTITD
-774 DDAPPDTI
+774 DDVPPDTI
-782 ELKVSPSRVAEN
+782 ELKVSPSSVAEN
-794 AGATGIMVTA
+794 AGETDIMVTA

-809 SAILSTPTVVNV
+809 SATLSTPTVVNV
-821 TLTAATAQT
+821 TLAAATAQT

-838 FNLTIPASARS
+838 FNVTIPASAGS
-849 GTATFQF
+849 GAATFQF
-856 TPNDDTSMEGSET
+856 TPDDDTSMEGSET

-884 NPATLTITDDDTPN
+884 NPATLTIIDDDTPN

-925 DADGLGNFVYQW
+925 DADGLGDFVYQW

-976 ETVTSQPTA
+976 EAVTSQPTA
-985 AVRDAVTPL
+985 AVRDAVTLPRQA
-994 VLTVAF
+994 LTVAF
-1000 DLASYSTT
+1000 DPASYSTT
-1008 EGGDPVTLRV
+1008 EGGDPVTV
-1018 TLNRTSNQDLTI
+1018 KVSLNRASNQDLTI

-1053 TLSFAPGDLSK
+1053 ALSFAPGDLSK
-1064 TFMIVANEDTDSDDE
+1064 TFMIVANEDTDSDNE
-1079 TIELGFGTLLEGV
+1079 TIELGFGTLPEGV

-1175 PASAGSGTATFQ
+1175 PASAGSGAATFQ
-1187 FTPNDDTSM
+1187 FTPDDDTSM
-1196 EGSETATVSGT
+1196 EGSETVTVSGT
-1207 TTVSGITTINPATL
+1207 TTVSGITTVNPATL
-1221 TITDDDTPNNP
+1221 TIIDDDTPNNP
-1232 PTGQPRI
+1232 PMGQPRI
-1239 TGTPQVGQTLTAVT
+1239 TGTARVGQTLTAVT
-1253 TDIQDADGLGDFVYQ
+1253 TDIQDADGLGDFAYQ

-1303 GIGTEETVTSQPTAA
+1303 GIGTEETVTSLPTAA
-1318 VRDAV
+1318 VREAV

-1341 GGDPVTLRVTLNRT
+1341 GGNPVTVKVSLNRA

-1394 MRSKTF
+1394 SKTF

-1439 DTGPPEL
+1439 DDDVPPEL

-1637 GFAPPRLAEGAGPSM
+1637 SFAPPRLAEGAGPSM

-1688 EPSLGALQFSG
+1688 DPSLGALQFSG

-1737 QDFNGNITRGGIDYR
+1737 QDFNGNITRGGMDYR

-1842 MFLGG
+1842 MFSGG

-1853 KRGNTEVGVVVDSF
+1853 KRGNTEVGVVVNSF

-1996 LWNNSALVI
+1996 LWNNSALVT

>member
-1 MPTPSVYNPLIR
+1 MHLVNPLIR

-18 SSLVCYRSV
+18 SSLVCCRSV

-65 APIFNWQGEVQVS
+65 APIFKWQGEVQVS

-88 TLSYN
+88 TLTYK
-93 IRLSEQPAADGWWVR
+93 IRLSEQPAADGWWLR
-108 IHVNGVVYYAGNHD
+108 IHVNGVVYIDGNHD

-132 PSVGWE
+132 PSVGWQ
-138 FNQDRDPVDNPG
+138 FNREEGKEDSD

-159 TAFQDDDDK
+159 TAFQDDDDAK

-174 THEVWDEK
+174 THEVWDEN

-247 VGKAGDS
+247 VGKTGDS

-261 ETVDDLTVTIPE
+261 ETVDDLTVTIPA

-283 LTPTDDVVV
+283 LTPTNDVVV

-317 TITDDDVPP
+317 TIIDDDVPP
-326 DTIELRVSPDSVA
+326 DTIELRVSPSSVA
-339 ENAGATGIMVTA
+339 ENAGETDIMVTA

-372 ATAQTADFTPVQPF
+372 ATAQAADFTPVQPF
-386 NLTIPASA
+386 NVTIPASA
-394 RSGTAT
+394 GSGTVT

-411 EGSETVTVS
+411 EGSETITVS
-420 GTTSG
+420 GTTAASG
-425 ITTINPATLT
+425 ITTVNPATLT

-442 PDTIELSVNPDSVA
+442 PDTIEL
-456 ENAGATGIMV
+456 
-466 TAAFPQGSAILSTPT
+466 
-481 VVNVT
+481 
-486 LTAATAQT
+486 
-494 ADFTPVQPFNLTIP
+494 
-508 ASARSGT
+508 R
-515 ATFQFTPN
+515 
-523 DDTSMEGSETVT
+523 
-535 VSGTT
+535 
-540 SGITTINPA
+540 
-549 TLTIID
+549 
-555 DDTPNNPPTGQPRI
+555 
-569 TGTARVGQTLTAVTT
+569 
-584 DIQDADGLG
+584 
-593 DFAYQWKADG
+593 
-603 TNIAGAMDS
+603 
-612 SYRLT
+612 
-617 NNEVGK
+617 
-623 RITVTV
+623 
-629 SFTDGIGTEETV
+629 
-641 TSLPTDAVREA
+641 
-652 VTPPPPPPPPVLT
+652 
-665 VAFDLASYSTTEGG
+665 
-679 DPVTLRVTLN
+679 
-689 RTSNQNLTIP
+689 
-699 ITVMPQGA
+699 
-707 TEADD
+707 
-712 YTVSGLTD
+712 
-720 GTLSFAPGDLS
+720 
-731 KTFMIVANEDTD
+731 
-743 SDDETIE
+743 
-750 LGFGTLLEGVSQG
+750 
-763 VMATATLTIID
+763 
-774 DDAPPDTI
+774 
-782 ELKVSPSRVAEN
+782 
-794 AGATGIMVTA
+794 
-804 AFPQG
+804 
-809 SAILSTPTVVNV
+809 
-821 TLTAATAQT
+821 
-830 ADFTPVQP
+830 
-838 FNLTIPASARS
+838 
-849 GTATFQF
+849 
-856 TPNDDTSMEGSET
+856 
-869 VTVSGTTTV
+869 
-878 SGITTI
+878 
-884 NPATLTITDDDTPN
+884 
-898 NPPTGQPRITGTPQV
+898 
-913 GQTLTA
+913 
-919 VTTDIQ
+919 
-925 DADGLGNFVYQW
+925 
-937 KADGTNI
+937 
-944 AGAMDSSYR
+944 
-953 LTNNEVGKRI
+953 
-963 TVTVSFTDGIGTE
+963 
-976 ETVTSQPTA
+976 
-985 AVRDAVTPL
+985 
-994 VLTVAF
+994 
-1000 DLASYSTT
+1000 
-1008 EGGDPVTLRV
+1008 
-1018 TLNRTSNQDLTI
+1018 
-1030 PITVMPQ
+1030 
-1037 GATEADDYTVS
+1037 
-1048 GLTDG
+1048 
-1053 TLSFAPGDLSK
+1053 
-1064 TFMIVANEDTDSDDE
+1064 
-1079 TIELGFGTLLEGV
+1079 
-1092 SKGEMATAT
+1092 
-1101 LTITDDDVPP
+1101 
-1111 DTIELK
+1111 

-1196 EGSETATVSGT
+1196 EGSETITVSGAT
-1207 TTVSGITTINPATL
+1207 AASGITTVNPATL
-1221 TITDDDTPNNP
+1221 TIIDNDTPNNP

-1239 TGTPQVGQTLTAVT
+1239 TGTARVSQALTAVT
-1253 TDIQDADGLGDFVYQ
+1253 IDIQDDDGLGDFAYQ
-1268 WKADGTNIAGAM
+1268 WKADGTDIAGAM
-1280 DSSYRLTNNE
+1280 DSSYMLTNDE
-1290 VGKRI
+1290 LGKRI

-1323 TPPVLTVAFDLA
+1323 TTRSPPPPPRLTVAFDLASYSTTEGGDPVTLRVTLNRTSNQDLTIPITVMPQGATEADDYTVSGLTDGALSFSPRDLSKTFMIVANEDTDSDDETIELGFGTLPEGVSKGEMATAILTIVDDETPNNPPTGQPALTVAFDLASYSTTEGGDPVTLRVTLNRTSNQDLTIPITVMPQGATEADDYTVSGLTDGALSFSPRDLSKTFMIVANEDTDSDDETIELGFGTLPEGVSKGEMATATLTIVDAGPPALTVAFDLA

-1394 MRSKTF
+1394 SKTF

-1411 NETIELGFGTLPEGV
+1411 DETIELGFGTLPEGV
-1426 SKGEMATATLTIT
+1426 SKGEMATATLTIV
-1439 DTGPPEL
+1439 DAGPPPL

-1553 QQRSAKQFS
+1553 QQRSAEQFS

-1596 NRQSARGPNT
+1596 NRQPARGPNT

-1652 GSTRSGSLHNSLAP
+1652 GSTRSGSLHSSLAP
-1666 DYGIAPTQEAYG
+1666 DYGIAPTQAAYG

-1688 EPSLGALQFSG
+1688 DPSLGALQFFG

-1731 WVQGDL
+1731 WVQGDM
-1737 QDFNGNITRGGIDYR
+1737 QDFNGNITRGGMDYR

-1780 ARINYNADGVHG
+1780 AHINYNADGVHG

-1842 MFLGG
+1842 MFSGG

-1912 FGHRYDA
+1912 FGLRHDA

-1937 NAAGGLDIAWHG
+1937 DAGGDLDIAWHG

-1996 LWNNSALVI
+1996 LWNNSALVT

-2025 AYGMDIFGGW
+2025 TYGMDIFGGW

-2061 LSRGLRWQPAKF
+2061 LSRGLPAQPAKF

>member
-1 MPTPSVYNPLIR
+1 
-13 LTKMF
+13 
-18 SSLVCYRSV
+18 
-27 PGLEES
+27 
-33 AVLGSSRLVAST
+33 
-45 IMLSA
+45 MLSA
-50 LLSGVAMHQVHAQNN
+50 LLSGVAVHQVHAQNN

-88 TLSYN
+88 TISYA
-93 IRLSEQPAADGWWVR
+93 IRLSEQPSADGWWVR
-108 IHVNGVVYYAGNHD
+108 IHVDGVVYTDGRLD
-122 NSEGIGIRWV
+122 EKGVRWV

-138 FNQDRDPVDNPG
+138 FNREGSSG

-159 TAFQDDDDK
+159 TAFQDDDDDK

-174 THEVWDEK
+174 THEVWDEN

-198 VTDDETASTG
+198 VTDDESASTG

-218 SEGAGGTTV
+218 SEGAGGTPV

-247 VGKAGDS
+247 VGRTGDS

-261 ETVDDLTVTIPE
+261 ETVDDLTVTIPA

-304 AASGITTVNPATL
+304 TVSGITTINPATL
-317 TITDDDVPP
+317 TIEDDDVPP
-326 DTIELRVSPDSVA
+326 DTIELRVSPASVA
-339 ENAGATGIMVTA
+339 ENAGATQITVTA

-372 ATAQTADFTPVQPF
+372 ATAQAADFTPVQPF
-386 NLTIPASA
+386 NVTIPASA
-394 RSGTAT
+394 GSGTAT

-420 GTTSG
+420 GTTTASG
-425 ITTINPATLT
+425 ITTVNPATLT

-442 PDTIELSVNPDSVA
+442 PDTIELRVSPASVA
-456 ENAGATGIMV
+456 ENAGETDIMV
-466 TAAFPQGSAILSTPT
+466 TAAFPQGSATLSTPT

-486 LTAATAQT
+486 LTAATAQA
-494 ADFTPVQPFNLTIP
+494 ADFTPVQPFDITIP
-508 ASARSGT
+508 ASAASGT

-540 SGITTINPA
+540 TASGITTINPA
-549 TLTIID
+549 TLTITD
-555 DDTPNNPPTGQPRI
+555 DETPNNPPTGQPRI

-612 SYRLT
+612 SYTLT

-641 TSLPTDAVREA
+641 TSQPTAAVKDA
-652 VTPPPPPPPPVLT
+652 VTPPPPALT
-665 VAFDLASYSTTEGG
+665 VAFDPASYSTTEGG
-679 DPVTLRVTLN
+679 DPVTVRVTLN
-689 RTSNQNLTIP
+689 RTSDQDVTIP

-750 LGFGTLLEGVSQG
+750 LGFGTLPEGVSKG
-763 VMATATLTIID
+763 EMATATLTIEDDDVPPDTIELRVSPASVAENAGATQITVTAAFPQGSATLSTPTVVNVTLATATAQAADFTPVQPFNVTIPASAGSGTATFRFTPNDDTSMEGSETVTVSGTTTASGITTVNPATLTIID
-774 DDAPPDTI
+774 NDAPPDTI
-782 ELKVSPSRVAEN
+782 ELRVSPASVAEN
-794 AGATGIMVTA
+794 AGETDIMVTA

-809 SAILSTPTVVNV
+809 SATLSTPTVVNV
-821 TLTAATAQT
+821 TLTAATAQA

-838 FNLTIPASARS
+838 FDITIPASAAS

-869 VTVSGTTTV
+869 VTVSGTTTA

-884 NPATLTITDDDTPN
+884 NPATLTITDDETPN
-898 NPPTGQPRITGTPQV
+898 NPPTGQPRITGTARV

-925 DADGLGNFVYQW
+925 DADGLGDFAYQW

-944 AGAMDSSYR
+944 AGAMDSSYT

-976 ETVTSQPTA
+976 ETVTSQPTV
-985 AVRDAVTPL
+985 AVKDAVTPPPPA
-994 VLTVAF
+994 LTVAF
-1000 DLASYSTT
+1000 DPASYSTT
-1008 EGGDPVTLRV
+1008 EGGDPVTVRV
-1018 TLNRTSNQDLTI
+1018 TLNRTSDQDVTI

-1079 TIELGFGTLLEGV
+1079 TIELGFGTL
-1092 SKGEMATAT
+1092 
-1101 LTITDDDVPP
+1101 
-1111 DTIELK
+1111 
-1117 VSPSSVAEN
+1117 
-1126 AGETDIMVTAAFPQG
+1126 
-1141 SATLSTPTVVNVT
+1141 
-1154 LAAATAQ
+1154 
-1161 TADFTPVQPFNVTI
+1161 
-1175 PASAGSGTATFQ
+1175 
-1187 FTPNDDTSM
+1187 
-1196 EGSETATVSGT
+1196 
-1207 TTVSGITTINPATL
+1207 
-1221 TITDDDTPNNP
+1221 
-1232 PTGQPRI
+1232 
-1239 TGTPQVGQTLTAVT
+1239 
-1253 TDIQDADGLGDFVYQ
+1253 
-1268 WKADGTNIAGAM
+1268 
-1280 DSSYRLTNNE
+1280 
-1290 VGKRI
+1290 
-1295 TVTVSFTD
+1295 
-1303 GIGTEETVTSQPTAA
+1303 
-1318 VRDAV
+1318 
-1323 TPPVLTVAFDLA
+1323 
-1335 SYSTTE
+1335 
-1341 GGDPVTLRVTLNRT
+1341 
-1355 SNQDLTIPITVMPQ
+1355 
-1369 GATEADDYTVSGLT
+1369 
-1383 DGALSFAPGDL
+1383 
-1394 MRSKTF
+1394 
-1400 MIVANEDTDSD
+1400 
-1411 NETIELGFGTLPEGV
+1411 PEGV
-1426 SKGEMATATLTIT
+1426 SKGEMATATLTIDDAAP
-1439 DTGPPEL
+1439 DTIEL
-1446 TVSFARAEYT
+1446 RVSFARAEHT
-1456 IAEGG
+1456 VAEGG
-1461 EPSSINV
+1461 EPASINV

-1479 VPLVV
+1479 VSLVV
-1484 TTQGGATS
+1484 TPQGGATS

-1508 TVVTFQVTASA
+1508 TVVTLQVAALA
-1519 DQEDDPGK
+1519 DQENDPGE
-1527 SIVLGFGDLPEA
+1527 SLVLGFGDLPEA
-1539 VSEGD
+1539 VRAGD

-1553 QQRSAKQFS
+1553 QQRSAEQFS
-1562 ASMKILLAVT
+1562 ASLKIMLAVV
-1572 ARSVAD
+1572 ARSVAE

-1596 NRQSARGPNT
+1596 AKQSARGPNA
-1606 GGSLSAGLAG
+1606 GGSLSAGQAG
-1616 SNGSGLS
+1616 SNGPGLS
-1623 RAGALNHMPEVDRF
+1623 RTGALNHIPEADRF
-1637 GFAPPRLAEGAGPSM
+1637 GFAPPRLAEGTGPSL
-1652 GSTRSGSLHNSLAP
+1652 GSVRSGSLHNALVP
-1666 DYGIAPTQEAYG
+1666 DYGIAPTRAAYG
-1678 YDTLQRTSTA
+1678 YDPLQRTSTVD
-1688 EPSLGALQFSG
+1688 PSLVAHQFSG
-1699 IRARQPVL
+1699 IRARQPIL
-1707 SQASFNLQMGES
+1707 SQASFNSHMGES
-1719 PRGNDG
+1719 TKSQDGN
-1725 SGSVAL
+1725 GSVTL
-1731 WVQGDL
+1731 WGQGDL
-1737 QDFNGNITRGGIDYR
+1737 QNFNGNITRSGMDYR
-1752 GVMGA
+1752 GLMRA
-1757 VHVGLDLYNSEQML
+1757 AHVGLDLYNSEQML
-1771 VGFSFMRSF
+1771 VGFSFMRSW
-1780 ARINYNADGVHG
+1780 AGMNYNADGVHG
-1792 MFRNGM
+1792 MLGNGM

-1827 VNEPGRAHDLTSDFR
+1827 VNEPGRTHVLTADFR
-1842 MFLGG
+1842 MFSGG

-1867 TARLGTNASKDIE
+1867 TARLGTNASEDIE
-1880 RVSGQVSRTRMML
+1880 RVRGQVSRTRMML
-1893 EMVHDKPLE
+1893 EMVHDKPLA

-1912 FGHRYDA
+1912 FGSRHDE

-1926 GAEAGFRLGYL
+1926 GAEAGFRLGFL
-1937 NAAGGLDIAWHG
+1937 DAASGLDIAWHG
-1949 RMLLVRESDYRDF
+1949 RVLLVHESDYRDF

-1967 VSWDSGEK
+1967 VSWDPGK
-1975 HRGLQLSMMSSR
+1975 KRRGLQLSMMSSR
-1987 GHDGGGRTT
+1987 GQDGGGRTT
-1996 LWNNSALVI
+1996 LWNNSALVT

-2014 NASQTSTSSEV
+2014 NASQTSTSGEV
-2025 AYGMDIFGGW
+2025 AYGMDIFGGR

-2061 LSRGLRWQPAKF
+2061 LSRWLPALPAKF

-2078 RRETPNRMIDLGMML
+2078 RRETPNGMIDLGMML

>member
-1 MPTPSVYNPLIR
+1 MHLVNPLIR

-33 AVLGSSRLVAST
+33 PVLGFPRLVAST

-65 APIFNWQGEVQVS
+65 NSICEQETPPEICSWGGEVQVS

-88 TLSYN
+88 TISYA
-93 IRLSEQPAADGWWVR
+93 IRLSEQPSADGWWVR
-108 IHVNGVVYYAGNHD
+108 IHVNGVVYINGNHG

-132 PSVGWE
+132 PSVGWQ
-138 FNQDRDPVDNPG
+138 FDREEGKEDSD

-159 TAFQDDDDK
+159 KAFQDNDDDK

-174 THEVWDEK
+174 THEVSDE
-182 SNCPPSLHG
+182 NFQCPPSLHG
-191 VAPVEVQ
+191 VAPVKVQ
-198 VTDDETASTG
+198 VTDDESASTE

-227 TVRAALNGAAR
+227 TVRAALNGAPR

-247 VGKAGDS
+247 VGRTRDS

-283 LTPTDDVVV
+283 LTPTDDDVV

-304 AASGITTVNPATL
+304 TASGITTVNPATL

-326 DTIELRVSPDSVA
+326 DTIELKVSPASVA
-339 ENAGATGIMVTA
+339 ENAGETDIMVTA
-351 AFPQGSATL
+351 AFPQGSTTL

-386 NLTIPASA
+386 N
-394 RSGTAT
+394 
-400 FQFTP
+400 
-405 NDDTSM
+405 
-411 EGSETVTVS
+411 V
-420 GTTSG
+420 
-425 ITTINPATLT
+425 
-435 IIDNDAP
+435 
-442 PDTIELSVNPDSVA
+442 
-456 ENAGATGIMV
+456 
-466 TAAFPQGSAILSTPT
+466 
-481 VVNVT
+481 
-486 LTAATAQT
+486 
-494 ADFTPVQPFNLTIP
+494 
-508 ASARSGT
+508 
-515 ATFQFTPN
+515 
-523 DDTSMEGSETVT
+523 
-535 VSGTT
+535 
-540 SGITTINPA
+540 
-549 TLTIID
+549 
-555 DDTPNNPPTGQPRI
+555 
-569 TGTARVGQTLTAVTT
+569 
-584 DIQDADGLG
+584 
-593 DFAYQWKADG
+593 
-603 TNIAGAMDS
+603 
-612 SYRLT
+612 
-617 NNEVGK
+617 
-623 RITVTV
+623 
-629 SFTDGIGTEETV
+629 
-641 TSLPTDAVREA
+641 
-652 VTPPPPPPPPVLT
+652 
-665 VAFDLASYSTTEGG
+665 
-679 DPVTLRVTLN
+679 
-689 RTSNQNLTIP
+689 
-699 ITVMPQGA
+699 
-707 TEADD
+707 
-712 YTVSGLTD
+712 
-720 GTLSFAPGDLS
+720 
-731 KTFMIVANEDTD
+731 
-743 SDDETIE
+743 
-750 LGFGTLLEGVSQG
+750 
-763 VMATATLTIID
+763 
-774 DDAPPDTI
+774 
-782 ELKVSPSRVAEN
+782 
-794 AGATGIMVTA
+794 
-804 AFPQG
+804 
-809 SAILSTPTVVNV
+809 
-821 TLTAATAQT
+821 
-830 ADFTPVQP
+830 
-838 FNLTIPASARS
+838 TIPASARS

-869 VTVSGTTTV
+869 VTVSGTTTASGITTV
-878 SGITTI
+878 NPDTLTIIDNDAPPDTIELSVNPARVAENAGATGIMVTAAFPLGSATLSTPTVVNVTLAAATAQTADFTPVQPFNVTIPASARSGTATFQFTPNDDTSMEGSETVTVSGTTTASGITTI
-884 NPATLTITDDDTPN
+884 NPATLTIIDDDTPN
-898 NPPTGQPRITGTPQV
+898 NPPAGQPRITGTPQV

-925 DADGLGNFVYQW
+925 DADGLGDFAYQW
-937 KADGTNI
+937 KADETNI
-944 AGAMDSSYR
+944 AEAMDSSYR

-985 AVRDAVTPL
+985 AVREAVTRRSPPPPP

-1018 TLNRTSNQDLTI
+1018 ALNRTSNQDLTI

-1053 TLSFAPGDLSK
+1053 ALSFAPEDLSK

-1079 TIELGFGTLLEGV
+1079 TIELGFGTLPEGV

-1101 LTITDDDVPP
+1101 LTITDDD
-1111 DTIELK
+1111 
-1117 VSPSSVAEN
+1117 
-1126 AGETDIMVTAAFPQG
+1126 
-1141 SATLSTPTVVNVT
+1141 
-1154 LAAATAQ
+1154 
-1161 TADFTPVQPFNVTI
+1161 
-1175 PASAGSGTATFQ
+1175 
-1187 FTPNDDTSM
+1187 
-1196 EGSETATVSGT
+1196 
-1207 TTVSGITTINPATL
+1207 
-1221 TITDDDTPNNP
+1221 TPNNP
-1232 PTGQPRI
+1232 PAGQPRI

-1253 TDIQDADGLGDFVYQ
+1253 TDIQDADGLGDFAYQ
-1268 WKADGTNIAGAM
+1268 WKADETNIAEAM

-1318 VRDAV
+1318 VREAV
-1323 TPPVLTVAFDLA
+1323 TRPPPPPPPVLTVAFDLA

-1341 GGDPVTLRVTLNRT
+1341 GGDPVTLRVALNRT

-1383 DGALSFAPGDL
+1383 DGALSFAPEDL
-1394 MRSKTF
+1394 SKTF

-1411 NETIELGFGTLPEGV
+1411 DETIELGFGTLPEGV
-1426 SKGEMATATLTIT
+1426 SKGEMATATLTIV
-1439 DTGPPEL
+1439 DAGPSAL

-1508 TVVTFQVTASA
+1508 TAVTFQVTASA

-1553 QQRSAKQFS
+1553 QQRSAEQFS

-1616 SNGSGLS
+1616 RNGSGLS

-1666 DYGIAPTQEAYG
+1666 DYGIAPTQAAYG
-1678 YDTLQRTSTA
+1678 YDTLQRTSTTD
-1688 EPSLGALQFSG
+1688 PSLGALQFSG

-1737 QDFNGNITRGGIDYR
+1737 QDFTGNITRGGMDYR

-1827 VNEPGRAHDLTSDFR
+1827 VNEPGRSHDLTSDFR
-1842 MFLGG
+1842 MFSGG
-1847 MRSVLA
+1847 MRSVPA
-1853 KRGNTEVGVVVDSF
+1853 KWGNTEVGVVVDSF

-1893 EMVHDKPLE
+1893 EIVHDKPLE

-1912 FGHRYDA
+1912 FGHRHDA

-1937 NAAGGLDIAWHG
+1937 DAAGGLDIAWHG

-1962 GVGMQ
+1962 GVGIQ

-1996 LWNNSALVI
+1996 LWNNSALVT

-2061 LSRGLRWQPAKF
+2061 LSRGLPAQPAKF

-2078 RRETPNRMIDLGMML
+2078 MRETPNRMIDLGMML

>member
-1 MPTPSVYNPLIR
+1 
-13 LTKMF
+13 
-18 SSLVCYRSV
+18 
-27 PGLEES
+27 
-33 AVLGSSRLVAST
+33 
-45 IMLSA
+45 MLSA
-50 LLSGVAMHQVHAQNN
+50 LLTGVAMHQVHAQNN
-65 APIFNWQGEVQVS
+65 PNAPINTTWSGEVEVS

-88 TLSYN
+88 TISYA
-93 IRLSEQPAADGWWVR
+93 IRLSEQPAANGWWVR

-132 PSVGWE
+132 PSVGWQ
-138 FNQDRDPVDNPG
+138 FDREEGKEDSD

-159 TAFQDDDDK
+159 KAFQDGDDK

-174 THEVWDEK
+174 THEVWDEE
-182 SNCPPSLHG
+182 SNCPERLHG

-198 VTDDETASTG
+198 VTDDESASTG

-218 SEGAGGTTV
+218 SEGAGGTPV
-227 TVRAALNGAAR
+227 TVRAALNGAPR

-247 VGKAGDS
+247 VGRRGDS

-304 AASGITTVNPATL
+304 TASGITTVNPATL

-326 DTIELRVSPDSVA
+326 DTIELSVSPASVA
-339 ENAGATGIMVTA
+339 ENAGETDIMVTA
-351 AFPQGSATL
+351 AFPQGSTTLSTPTVVNVTLTAATAQTADFTPVQPFNVTIPASAGSGTATFQFTPNDDTSMEGSETVTVSGTTSGITTINPATLTIIDNDAPPDTIELSVSPASVAENAGGTDIMVTAAFPQGSTTL

-420 GTTSG
+420 GTASG

-435 IIDNDAP
+435 ITDDDTPNNPPMGQPRITGTARVGQTLTAVTTDIQDADGLGDFAYQWKADETNIAGAMDSSYRLTNNEVGKRITVTVSFTDGIGTEEAVTSQPTDAIREAVTPPPPPPPPVLTVAFDLASYSTTEGGDPVTLSVTLNRTSNQDLTIPITVMPQGATEADDYTVSGLTDGTLSFAPGDLSKTFMIVANEDTDSDDETIELGFGTLLEGVSQGVMATATLTITDDDVP
-442 PDTIELSVNPDSVA
+442 PDTIELSVSPDSVA
-456 ENAGATGIMV
+456 ENAGETDIMV
-466 TAAFPQGSAILSTPT
+466 TAAFPLGSATLSSPT

-494 ADFTPVQPFNLTIP
+494 ADFTPVQPFNVTIP

-540 SGITTINPA
+540 TASGITTINPA
-549 TLTIID
+549 TLTITDDDTPNNPPTGQPRITGTPQVGQTLTAVTTDIQDADGLGDFAYQWKADGTNIAGAMDSSYRLTNNEVGKRITVTVSFTDGIGTEEALTSQPTDAVRDAVTPPRQALTVAFDLASYSTTEGGDPVTVKVSLNRTSNQDLTIPITLMPQGETEADDYTVSGLTDGTLSFAPGDLSKTFMIAANEDTDSDDETIELGFGTLPEGVSQGETATATLTITD

-629 SFTDGIGTEETV
+629 SFTDGIGTEEAV
-641 TSLPTDAVREA
+641 TSQPTDAVRDA
-652 VTPPPPPPPPVLT
+652 VTPPRQALT

-679 DPVTLRVTLN
+679 DPVTLKVMLN
-689 RTSNQNLTIP
+689 RTS
-699 ITVMPQGA
+699 
-707 TEADD
+707 D
-712 YTVSGLTD
+712 
-720 GTLSFAPGDLS
+720 
-731 KTFMIVANEDTD
+731 
-743 SDDETIE
+743 
-750 LGFGTLLEGVSQG
+750 
-763 VMATATLTIID
+763 
-774 DDAPPDTI
+774 
-782 ELKVSPSRVAEN
+782 
-794 AGATGIMVTA
+794 
-804 AFPQG
+804 
-809 SAILSTPTVVNV
+809 
-821 TLTAATAQT
+821 
-830 ADFTPVQP
+830 
-838 FNLTIPASARS
+838 
-849 GTATFQF
+849 
-856 TPNDDTSMEGSET
+856 
-869 VTVSGTTTV
+869 
-878 SGITTI
+878 
-884 NPATLTITDDDTPN
+884 
-898 NPPTGQPRITGTPQV
+898 
-913 GQTLTA
+913 
-919 VTTDIQ
+919 
-925 DADGLGNFVYQW
+925 
-937 KADGTNI
+937 
-944 AGAMDSSYR
+944 
-953 LTNNEVGKRI
+953 
-963 TVTVSFTDGIGTE
+963 
-976 ETVTSQPTA
+976 
-985 AVRDAVTPL
+985 
-994 VLTVAF
+994 
-1000 DLASYSTT
+1000 
-1008 EGGDPVTLRV
+1008 
-1018 TLNRTSNQDLTI
+1018 QDLTI

-1053 TLSFAPGDLSK
+1053 TLSFASGDLSK

-1079 TIELGFGTLLEGV
+1079 TIELGFGTL
-1092 SKGEMATAT
+1092 
-1101 LTITDDDVPP
+1101 
-1111 DTIELK
+1111 
-1117 VSPSSVAEN
+1117 
-1126 AGETDIMVTAAFPQG
+1126 
-1141 SATLSTPTVVNVT
+1141 
-1154 LAAATAQ
+1154 
-1161 TADFTPVQPFNVTI
+1161 
-1175 PASAGSGTATFQ
+1175 
-1187 FTPNDDTSM
+1187 
-1196 EGSETATVSGT
+1196 
-1207 TTVSGITTINPATL
+1207 
-1221 TITDDDTPNNP
+1221 
-1232 PTGQPRI
+1232 
-1239 TGTPQVGQTLTAVT
+1239 
-1253 TDIQDADGLGDFVYQ
+1253 
-1268 WKADGTNIAGAM
+1268 
-1280 DSSYRLTNNE
+1280 
-1290 VGKRI
+1290 
-1295 TVTVSFTD
+1295 
-1303 GIGTEETVTSQPTAA
+1303 
-1318 VRDAV
+1318 
-1323 TPPVLTVAFDLA
+1323 
-1335 SYSTTE
+1335 
-1341 GGDPVTLRVTLNRT
+1341 
-1355 SNQDLTIPITVMPQ
+1355 
-1369 GATEADDYTVSGLT
+1369 
-1383 DGALSFAPGDL
+1383 
-1394 MRSKTF
+1394 
-1400 MIVANEDTDSD
+1400 
-1411 NETIELGFGTLPEGV
+1411 PEGV
-1426 SKGEMATATLTIT
+1426 SKGETATATLTIV
-1439 DTGPPEL
+1439 DADLPEL
-1446 TVSFARAEYT
+1446 AVSFARAEHT

-1461 EPSSINV
+1461 DPASINV

-1484 TTQGGATS
+1484 TPQGGATS
-1492 QDYDGV
+1492 QDYGGV
-1498 PASIVFEVGA
+1498 PASIVFEVSA
-1508 TVVTFQVTASA
+1508 TVVTFQVTAPA

-1553 QQRSAKQFS
+1553 QQRSAEQFS
-1562 ASMKILLAVT
+1562 ASLKILLAVT
-1572 ARSVAD
+1572 ARSVGD

-1589 RKRQLMR
+1589 HKRQLMR
-1596 NRQSARGPNT
+1596 NRLSARGPNT
-1606 GGSLSAGLAG
+1606 GGSLSAGQTG

-1623 RAGALNHMPEVDRF
+1623 RAGALNHMPEADRF
-1637 GFAPPRLAEGAGPSM
+1637 GYAPPRLAEGAGPSM
-1652 GSTRSGSLHNSLAP
+1652 GSIRPGSLHNSLAP
-1666 DYGIAPTQEAYG
+1666 DYGIAPTQAAYG
-1678 YDTLQRTSTA
+1678 HVTLQRTSTA
-1688 EPSLGALQFSG
+1688 DTTLVARQFSG
-1699 IRARQPVL
+1699 IRARQPIF

-1719 PRGNDG
+1719 TRGNDG

-1737 QDFNGNITRGGIDYR
+1737 QNFNGNITRGGMDYR

-1757 VHVGLDLYNSEQML
+1757 AHVGLDFYNSEQML
-1771 VGFSFMRSF
+1771 VGLSFMRSF

-1806 WQPNERFSAWVIG
+1806 WQPNERFSTWVIG

-1827 VNEPGRAHDLTSDFR
+1827 VNEPRRAHDLASDFR
-1842 MFLGG
+1842 MFSGG

-1853 KRGNTEVGVVVDSF
+1853 KRGNTEVGVVLDSF

-1880 RVSGQVSRTRMML
+1880 SVSGQVSRTRMML

-1912 FGHRYDA
+1912 LGYRHDA

-1937 NAAGGLDIAWHG
+1937 DAAGGLDIAWHG
-1949 RMLLVRESDYRDF
+1949 RMLLVRESDYRDL

-1975 HRGLQLSMMSSR
+1975 RRGLQLSMMSSR
-1987 GHDGGGRTT
+1987 GNDGGGRTT
-1996 LWNNSALVI
+1996 LWNNSALVT
-2005 RPMGSGYMP
+2005 RPMGSGYMS

-2025 AYGMDIFGGW
+2025 AYGMDIFGGR

-2046 AGYGRDLRVGTELSL
+2046 AGYGRDLRVGTEFSL
-2061 LSRGLRWQPAKF
+2061 LSRGLPAQPAKF

>member
-1 MPTPSVYNPLIR
+1 MHLVNPLIR

-33 AVLGSSRLVAST
+33 PVLGFPRLVAST

-65 APIFNWQGEVQVS
+65 NSICEQETPPEICSWGGEVQVS

-88 TLSYN
+88 TISYA
-93 IRLSEQPAADGWWVR
+93 IRLSEQPSADGWWVR
-108 IHVNGVVYYAGNHD
+108 IHVNGVVYINGNHG

-132 PSVGWE
+132 PSVGWQ
-138 FNQDRDPVDNPG
+138 FDREEGKEDSD

-159 TAFQDDDDK
+159 QAFQDNDDK

-174 THEVWDEK
+174 THEVSDE
-182 SNCPPSLHG
+182 NFQCPPSLHG
-191 VAPVEVQ
+191 VAPVKVQ
-198 VTDDETASTG
+198 VTDDESASTE

-227 TVRAALNGAAR
+227 TVRAALNGAPR

-247 VGKAGDS
+247 VGRTRDS

-283 LTPTDDVVV
+283 LTPTDDDVV

-304 AASGITTVNPATL
+304 TASGITTVNPATL

-326 DTIELRVSPDSVA
+326 DTIELKVSPASVA
-339 ENAGATGIMVTA
+339 ENAGETDIMVTA
-351 AFPQGSATL
+351 AFPQGSTTL

-386 NLTIPASA
+386 N
-394 RSGTAT
+394 
-400 FQFTP
+400 
-405 NDDTSM
+405 
-411 EGSETVTVS
+411 V
-420 GTTSG
+420 
-425 ITTINPATLT
+425 
-435 IIDNDAP
+435 
-442 PDTIELSVNPDSVA
+442 
-456 ENAGATGIMV
+456 
-466 TAAFPQGSAILSTPT
+466 
-481 VVNVT
+481 
-486 LTAATAQT
+486 
-494 ADFTPVQPFNLTIP
+494 
-508 ASARSGT
+508 
-515 ATFQFTPN
+515 
-523 DDTSMEGSETVT
+523 
-535 VSGTT
+535 
-540 SGITTINPA
+540 
-549 TLTIID
+549 
-555 DDTPNNPPTGQPRI
+555 
-569 TGTARVGQTLTAVTT
+569 
-584 DIQDADGLG
+584 
-593 DFAYQWKADG
+593 
-603 TNIAGAMDS
+603 
-612 SYRLT
+612 
-617 NNEVGK
+617 
-623 RITVTV
+623 
-629 SFTDGIGTEETV
+629 
-641 TSLPTDAVREA
+641 
-652 VTPPPPPPPPVLT
+652 
-665 VAFDLASYSTTEGG
+665 
-679 DPVTLRVTLN
+679 
-689 RTSNQNLTIP
+689 
-699 ITVMPQGA
+699 
-707 TEADD
+707 
-712 YTVSGLTD
+712 
-720 GTLSFAPGDLS
+720 
-731 KTFMIVANEDTD
+731 
-743 SDDETIE
+743 
-750 LGFGTLLEGVSQG
+750 
-763 VMATATLTIID
+763 
-774 DDAPPDTI
+774 
-782 ELKVSPSRVAEN
+782 
-794 AGATGIMVTA
+794 
-804 AFPQG
+804 
-809 SAILSTPTVVNV
+809 
-821 TLTAATAQT
+821 
-830 ADFTPVQP
+830 
-838 FNLTIPASARS
+838 TIPASARS

-869 VTVSGTTTV
+869 VTVSGTTTTSGITTV
-878 SGITTI
+878 NPDTLTIIDNDAPPDTIELSVNPARVAENAGATGIMVTAAFPQGSTTLSTPTVVNVTLAAATAQTADFTPVQPFNVTIPASADSGAATFQFTPNDDTSMEGSETVTVSGTTTASGITTI
-884 NPATLTITDDDTPN
+884 NPATLTIIDDDTPN
-898 NPPTGQPRITGTPQV
+898 NPPAGQPRITGTPQV

-925 DADGLGNFVYQW
+925 DTDGLGDFAYQW
-937 KADGTNI
+937 KADETNI
-944 AGAMDSSYR
+944 AEAMDSSYT

-976 ETVTSQPTA
+976 EAVTSQPTA
-985 AVRDAVTPL
+985 AVRDAVTRRSPPPPP

-1018 TLNRTSNQDLTI
+1018 ALNRTSNQDLTI

-1053 TLSFAPGDLSK
+1053 ALSFAPEDLSK

-1079 TIELGFGTLLEGV
+1079 TIELGFGTLPEGV

-1175 PASAGSGTATFQ
+1175 PASADSGAATFQ

-1196 EGSETATVSGT
+1196 EGSETVTVSGT
-1207 TTVSGITTINPATL
+1207 TTASGITTINPATL
-1221 TITDDDTPNNP
+1221 TIIDDDTPNNP
-1232 PTGQPRI
+1232 PAGQPRI

-1253 TDIQDADGLGDFVYQ
+1253 TDIQDTDGLGDFAYQ
-1268 WKADGTNIAGAM
+1268 WKADETNIAEAM
-1280 DSSYRLTNNE
+1280 DSSYTLTNNGLPGGDFAYQWKADETNIAEAMDSSYTLTNNE

-1303 GIGTEETVTSQPTAA
+1303 GIGTEEAVTSQPTAA

-1323 TPPVLTVAFDLA
+1323 TRPPPPPPPVLTVAFDLA

-1341 GGDPVTLRVTLNRT
+1341 GGDPVTLRVALNRT

-1383 DGALSFAPGDL
+1383 DGALSFAPEDL
-1394 MRSKTF
+1394 SKTF

-1411 NETIELGFGTLPEGV
+1411 DETIELGFGTLPEGV
-1426 SKGEMATATLTIT
+1426 SKGEMATATLTIV
-1439 DTGPPEL
+1439 DAGPPAL
-1446 TVSFARAEYT
+1446 TVNFARAEYT

-1553 QQRSAKQFS
+1553 QQRSAEQFS

-1606 GGSLSAGLAG
+1606 GGSLSAGQAG
-1616 SNGSGLS
+1616 RNGSGLS

-1666 DYGIAPTQEAYG
+1666 DYGIAPTQAAYG
-1678 YDTLQRTSTA
+1678 YDTLQRTSTTD
-1688 EPSLGALQFSG
+1688 PSLGALQFSG

-1737 QDFNGNITRGGIDYR
+1737 QDFTGNITRGGMDYR

-1827 VNEPGRAHDLTSDFR
+1827 VNEPGRSHDLTSDFR
-1842 MFLGG
+1842 MFSGG
-1847 MRSVLA
+1847 MRSVPA

-1893 EMVHDKPLE
+1893 EIVHDKPLE

-1912 FGHRYDA
+1912 FGHRHDA

-1937 NAAGGLDIAWHG
+1937 DAAGGLDIAWHG

-1962 GVGMQ
+1962 GVGIQ

-1996 LWNNSALVI
+1996 LWNNSALVT

-2061 LSRGLRWQPAKF
+2061 LSRGLPAQPAKF

-2078 RRETPNRMIDLGMML
+2078 RRETPNRMIDLGVML